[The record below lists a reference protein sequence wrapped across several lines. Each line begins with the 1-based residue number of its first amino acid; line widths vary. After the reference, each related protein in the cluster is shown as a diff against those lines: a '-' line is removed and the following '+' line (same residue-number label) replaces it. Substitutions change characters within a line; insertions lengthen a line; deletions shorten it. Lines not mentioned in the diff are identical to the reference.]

1 MLSNLNSYQLNQ
13 GGKKYIL
20 TTSLIINSIR
30 VTCRDANGQ
39 IYNRDFTIEDLKT
52 LNTIFDMVKTPL
64 QALEY
69 IDKALKVQEVG
80 VEQQNGIIK
89 IIFFIKMNGINN
101 KVEIP
106 LGKVG
111 PEFLS
116 SVQKLLK
123 NGEFITLPF
132 HPKKLLG
139 EINSIKQSSNLN
151 NLGPI
156 TFDKN
161 DNKLLVELKSGSNAQ
176 IDTTQLLGQQSTT
189 SNINEYVSSIPTT
202 GITTTSEHKYI
213 PTTQVSTAKLN
224 EYNIP
229 TTQTTISNINGS
241 VPTNQ
246 ATTTTTTQLLTNYIP
261 SSSETQLS
269 SNFAP
274 AISTTKTP
282 ITNAPTFGSFSQPPQ
297 VQTQTR
303 IKSYDNAGDNATQ
316 LSFQELTPNNISQL
330 IPETTTSAAID
341 STTTNLG
348 GFVDTQ
354 TPITQYPTYDATTT
368 TQQVS
373 NLPKSTVT
381 STTQRKAYTLPTT
394 TIPNIT
400 TESPFPK
407 TTLPRI
413 QQSHT
418 NANAFDI
425 NKLLKNEPIYS
436 QNVPYGQTHTS
447 RAKSY
452 DSKTYNITPTV
463 RPSAPKTSY
472 GQLATGYGLL
482 SPQKTSNIQ
491 RGYLSPKAQR
501 INIPIE
507 KGFDFSTNVTSGV
520 PQYQTKTT
528 HITQTSELPQY
539 QTVSNLPGTV
549 QTLQVPTTSQDF
561 DYEQFISKSQ
571 AAQTQNENQFPGT
584 IQTLQIPTTTQEYL
598 NKSQAVQTQKDTTQI
613 SKPIQTL
620 QVPTTSQEFDYQQF
634 INKSQAAQTQ
644 NENQF
649 PGTVQTLQIPTTS
662 QDFDYQ
668 QLINKSQAAQTQKGT
683 TQVSRPI
690 QTSQIPTTSQDFDYQ
705 QLINKS
711 QAAQTQKGTAQVSRP
726 IQTSQIPTTSQGF
739 DYQQYL
745 NKSQAAQTQNENQF
759 PGTIQ
764 TLQAPTTSQDF
775 DYQQFINKSQAAQTQ
790 NDTTQVSKP
799 IQTSQIPTTS
809 QDFDYQQLINKSQA
823 AQTQKDTT
831 QVSRPIQTSQIPTTS
846 QGFDYQQFI
855 NKSQAAQTQNDAQV
869 SRPIQT
875 LNSLQQPKINE
886 LYKYQNVPRIPQNVE
901 NVQYTQETSSYSQ
914 VPQMPISHQI
924 SQIPN
929 ANINI
934 PSQRKLIIPIES
946 TAPDYKSPITLSLP
960 RTHEEQ
966 ENIREEPMEYNQ
978 EEYQQEPEPKYE
990 LNPVPSLPQISPL
1003 DLNRAQFVKSTQT
1016 INDLL
1021 NRGSQ
1026 ANLDDADNYD
1036 QFRTTSR
1043 TRRTQNQIFS
1053 NPPPQVIP
1061 QPQIMSPLQQSI
1073 VPNYND
1079 DRIKKL
1085 LDDTDSL
1092 KNKHHFL
1099 KDKLNELTGKINS
1112 YKNKI
1117 KAIEDEKKL
1126 SEVNALKAENEA
1138 IKQQIS
1144 QLSKMKD
1151 SSAEVQMF
1159 RDQLKEL
1166 DPLRQ
1171 KAYELELLKGRLDE
1185 INDLR
1190 EKVNELSGVKD
1201 QLGEIENLKLQ
1212 ISQISDMEEQL
1223 GELSTLRIQAADA
1236 ENLRRKIEQMET
1248 EKVQYEE
1255 EIKSL
1260 RNTQRLSDL
1269 RNTGVL
1275 SNMSNILS
1283 PGMESKHLLFE
1294 EKQQNQ
1300 YIKGDII
1307 HNMNELEMITRKI
1320 NKSNGKITLNLL
1332 YKATADSDK
1341 ASAFHER
1348 CDDANSTLV
1357 LIETDKGK
1365 RFGGFTTCNWRG
1377 ECIEKKDEEAF
1388 VFSLDKMMVYENI
1401 PGEDAIGCYPK
1412 FGPIFLGCQIRI
1424 YDNAFSRGGTTFE
1437 KGLNYNTE
1445 EDYELTGGDRTFG
1458 VKEIEV
1464 YEVIAQ

>member
-20 TTSLIINSIR
+20 TTSLVINSIR

-52 LNTIFDMVKTPL
+52 LSTIFDMIKTPL

-89 IIFFIKMNGINN
+89 IIFFNKTNGINS
-101 KVEIP
+101 KVEVP

-139 EINSIKQSSNLN
+139 EINSIKQSSTLN

-161 DNKLLVELKSGSNAQ
+161 DNKLLVELQ
-176 IDTTQLLGQQSTT
+176 GQQTT
-189 SNINEYVSSIPTT
+189 ASNINKFV
-202 GITTTSEHKYI
+202 TTSENKYI
-213 PTTQVSTAKLN
+213 PSTQVSTANIN
-224 EYNIP
+224 EYIP
-229 TTQTTISNINGS
+229 TTQTTLSNISGNI
-241 VPTNQ
+241 PTKQ
-246 ATTTTTTQLLTNYIP
+246 ATTTTTTTQIASNYIP
-261 SSSETQLS
+261 SGSEAQL

-282 ITNAPTFGSFSQPPQ
+282 ITNIGTFGSFSQPSQ
-297 VQTQTR
+297 IQTQTQTR
-303 IKSYDNAGDNATQ
+303 IETYDNAGGDSATQ
-316 LSFQELTPNNISQL
+316 LSFQELVPNNISQL

-341 STTTNLG
+341 STNNLG
-348 GFVDTQ
+348 GLEYTNTQ
-354 TPITQYPTYDATTT
+354 TAVSQYPTYGTTT

-373 NLPKSTVT
+373 NLPKTTIS

-394 TIPNIT
+394 NIPNF
-400 TESPFPK
+400 ESPFPK
-407 TTLPRI
+407 TTIPHI
-413 QQSHT
+413 QQSQT

-425 NKLLKNEPIYS
+425 NKLLKNEPLYS
-436 QNVPYGQTHTS
+436 QTIPGQTTS

-452 DSKTYNITPTV
+452 DSRTYNITPMV

-472 GQLATGYGLL
+472 ESLASGYGML
-482 SPQKTSNIQ
+482 SPQKTSTIQ
-491 RGYLSPKAQR
+491 KGYLSPKAQR

-507 KGFDFSTNVTSGV
+507 KGFDLTTNA
-520 PQYQTKTT
+520 
-528 HITQTSELPQY
+528 TSEVPQY
-539 QTVSNLPGTV
+539 QTVSNIP
-549 QTLQVPTTSQDF
+549 
-561 DYEQFISKSQ
+561 
-571 AAQTQNENQFPGT
+571 QN
-584 IQTLQIPTTTQEYL
+584 
-598 NKSQAVQTQKDTTQI
+598 
-613 SKPIQTL
+613 
-620 QVPTTSQEFDYQQF
+620 
-634 INKSQAAQTQ
+634 
-644 NENQF
+644 
-649 PGTVQTLQIPTTS
+649 
-662 QDFDYQ
+662 
-668 QLINKSQAAQTQKGT
+668 
-683 TQVSRPI
+683 I

-705 QLINKS
+705 QYINKS
-711 QAAQTQKGTAQVSRP
+711 QAV
-726 IQTSQIPTTSQGF
+726 
-739 DYQQYL
+739 
-745 NKSQAAQTQNENQF
+745 QTQNENQF

-764 TLQAPTTSQDF
+764 TLQMPSTSPEF
-775 DYQQFINKSQAAQTQ
+775 DYQQYINKSQAVQTQ
-790 NDTTQVSKP
+790 N
-799 IQTSQIPTTS
+799 
-809 QDFDYQQLINKSQA
+809 
-823 AQTQKDTT
+823 DTT
-831 QVSRPIQTSQIPTTS
+831 QVSRPIQTV
-846 QGFDYQQFI
+846 D
-855 NKSQAAQTQNDAQV
+855 
-869 SRPIQT
+869 
-875 LNSLQQPKINE
+875 SLQQPKINE
-886 LYKYQNVPRIPQNVE
+886 LYQYRNVPRIPQNVDK
-901 NVQYTQETSSYSQ
+901 VQFTQETSYSQ
-914 VPQMPISHQI
+914 VPQIPISHQI
-924 SQIPN
+924 SQIPD

-934 PSQRKLIIPIES
+934 PSQRKLIIPIKS
-946 TAPDYKSPITLSLP
+946 TVPDYNSPITLSLP
-960 RTHEEQ
+960 RTHDEQ
-966 ENIREEPMEYNQ
+966 ENIREEQMEYNQ
-978 EEYQQEPEPKYE
+978 DEYQQEQEPRYE
-990 LNPVPSLPQISPL
+990 LNPVPSLPQMSPL
-1003 DLNRAQFVKSTQT
+1003 DLNKVQFVKSTQT
-1016 INDLL
+1016 INELL
-1021 NRGSQ
+1021 NRASQ
-1026 ANLDDADNYD
+1026 ANLDEADNYE
-1036 QFRTTSR
+1036 QFRTT

-1053 NPPPQVIP
+1053 NP
-1061 QPQIMSPLQQSI
+1061 QPQIMSPLQQSM
-1073 VPNYND
+1073 VTNYND

-1112 YKNKI
+1112 YKYKI

-1126 SEVNALKAENEA
+1126 SEVNALKAENEV

-1144 QLSKMKD
+1144 ELSKLKD
-1151 SSAEVQMF
+1151 SSAEVKML

-1171 KAYELELLKGRLDE
+1171 KAYELELLKGRLNE

-1190 EKVNELSGVKD
+1190 DKVNELSGVKD

-1212 ISQISDMEEQL
+1212 ISQMSDMEEQL

-1248 EKVQYEE
+1248 ERVQYEE

-1269 RNTGVL
+1269 RNTGL
-1275 SNMSNILS
+1275 RSNISNILS
-1283 PGMESKHLLFE
+1283 PGMESKHLFFE
-1294 EKQQNQ
+1294 EKQQSQ

-1357 LIETDKGK
+1357 LVETDKGK
-1365 RFGGFTTCNWRG
+1365 RFGGFTACSWRG

-1424 YDNAFSRGGTTFE
+1424 YDNAFSKGGTTFE

>member
-52 LNTIFDMVKTPL
+52 LSTIFDMIKTPL

-89 IIFFIKMNGINN
+89 IIFFNKTNGINS

-139 EINSIKQSSNLN
+139 EINSIKQSSTLN

-161 DNKLLVELKSGSNAQ
+161 DNKLLVELQ
-176 IDTTQLLGQQSTT
+176 GQQTTASNINKFVTT
-189 SNINEYVSSIPTT
+189 SENKYIPSTQVNTANINEY
-202 GITTTSEHKYI
+202 
-213 PTTQVSTAKLN
+213 
-224 EYNIP
+224 IP
-229 TTQTTISNINGS
+229 TTQTTISNISGNI
-241 VPTNQ
+241 PTKQ
-246 ATTTTTTQLLTNYIP
+246 ATTTTTTTQIASNYIP
-261 SSSETQLS
+261 SGSEAQLI
-269 SNFAP
+269 NFAP

-282 ITNAPTFGSFSQPPQ
+282 ITNIGTFDSFSQPSQ
-297 VQTQTR
+297 IQTQTQTR
-303 IKSYDNAGDNATQ
+303 IETYDNAGGDSATQ
-316 LSFQELTPNNISQL
+316 LSFQELVPNNISQL

-341 STTTNLG
+341 STNNLG
-348 GFVDTQ
+348 GLEYTNTQ
-354 TPITQYPTYDATTT
+354 TAVSQYPTYGTTT

-373 NLPKSTVT
+373 NLPKTTIS

-394 TIPNIT
+394 NIPNF
-400 TESPFPK
+400 ESPFPK
-407 TTLPRI
+407 TTIPHI
-413 QQSHT
+413 QQSQT

-425 NKLLKNEPIYS
+425 NKLLKNEPLYS
-436 QNVPYGQTHTS
+436 QTIPGQTTS

-452 DSKTYNITPTV
+452 DSRTYNITPMV

-472 GQLATGYGLL
+472 ESLASGYGML
-482 SPQKTSNIQ
+482 SPQKTSTIQ
-491 RGYLSPKAQR
+491 KGYLSPKAQR

-507 KGFDFSTNVTSGV
+507 KGFDLTTNVTSEV
-520 PQYQTKTT
+520 
-528 HITQTSELPQY
+528 PQY
-539 QTVSNLPGTV
+539 QTVSNIPQNI
-549 QTLQVPTTSQDF
+549 QTSQIPTTSQDF
-561 DYEQFISKSQ
+561 DYQQYITNSQ
-571 AAQTQNENQFPGT
+571 ETQTQNENQFPGT
-584 IQTLQIPTTTQEYL
+584 IQTLQIPTTTTQEYI
-598 NKSQAVQTQKDTTQI
+598 NKSQAVQTQNDAQI
-613 SKPIQTL
+613 A
-620 QVPTTSQEFDYQQF
+620 TS
-634 INKSQAAQTQ
+634 
-644 NENQF
+644 
-649 PGTVQTLQIPTTS
+649 
-662 QDFDYQ
+662 
-668 QLINKSQAAQTQKGT
+668 
-683 TQVSRPI
+683 I
-690 QTSQIPTTSQDFDYQ
+690 QTSQIPTTSPEFDYQ
-705 QLINKS
+705 QYINKS
-711 QAAQTQKGTAQVSRP
+711 QAV
-726 IQTSQIPTTSQGF
+726 
-739 DYQQYL
+739 
-745 NKSQAAQTQNENQF
+745 QTQNENQF

-764 TLQAPTTSQDF
+764 TLQMPSTSPEF
-775 DYQQFINKSQAAQTQ
+775 DYQQYINKSQAVQTQ
-790 NDTTQVSKP
+790 N
-799 IQTSQIPTTS
+799 
-809 QDFDYQQLINKSQA
+809 
-823 AQTQKDTT
+823 DTT
-831 QVSRPIQTSQIPTTS
+831 QVSRPIQTV
-846 QGFDYQQFI
+846 D
-855 NKSQAAQTQNDAQV
+855 
-869 SRPIQT
+869 
-875 LNSLQQPKINE
+875 SLQQPKINE
-886 LYKYQNVPRIPQNVE
+886 LYQYRNVPRIPQNVDK
-901 NVQYTQETSSYSQ
+901 VQFTQETSYSQ
-914 VPQMPISHQI
+914 VPQLPISHQI
-924 SQIPN
+924 SQIPD

-934 PSQRKLIIPIES
+934 PSQRKLIIPIKS
-946 TAPDYKSPITLSLP
+946 TVPDYNSPITLSLP
-960 RTHEEQ
+960 RTHDEQ
-966 ENIREEPMEYNQ
+966 ENIREEQIKYNQ
-978 EEYQQEPEPKYE
+978 DEYQQEQEPRYE
-990 LNPVPSLPQISPL
+990 LNPVPSLPQMSPL
-1003 DLNRAQFVKSTQT
+1003 DLNKVQFVKSTQT
-1016 INDLL
+1016 INELL
-1021 NRGSQ
+1021 NRASQ
-1026 ANLDDADNYD
+1026 ANLDEADNYE
-1036 QFRTTSR
+1036 QFRTT

-1053 NPPPQVIP
+1053 NP
-1061 QPQIMSPLQQSI
+1061 QPQIMSPLQQSM
-1073 VPNYND
+1073 VTNYND

-1112 YKNKI
+1112 YKYKI

-1126 SEVNALKAENEA
+1126 SEVNALKAENEV

-1144 QLSKMKD
+1144 ELSKLKD
-1151 SSAEVQMF
+1151 SSAEVKML

-1171 KAYELELLKGRLDE
+1171 KAYELELLKGRLNE

-1190 EKVNELSGVKD
+1190 DKVNELSGVKD

-1212 ISQISDMEEQL
+1212 ISQMSDMEEQL

-1248 EKVQYEE
+1248 ERVQYEE

-1269 RNTGVL
+1269 RNTGL
-1275 SNMSNILS
+1275 RSNISNILS
-1283 PGMESKHLLFE
+1283 PGMESKHLFFE
-1294 EKQQNQ
+1294 EKQQSQ

-1357 LIETDKGK
+1357 LVETDKGK
-1365 RFGGFTTCNWRG
+1365 RFGGFTACSWRG

-1424 YDNAFSRGGTTFE
+1424 YDNAFSKGGTTFE

>member
-20 TTSLIINSIR
+20 TTSLVINSIR

-52 LNTIFDMVKTPL
+52 LSTIFDMIKTPL

-89 IIFFIKMNGINN
+89 IIFFNKTNGINS

-139 EINSIKQSSNLN
+139 EINSIKQSSTLN

-161 DNKLLVELKSGSNAQ
+161 DNKLLVELQ
-176 IDTTQLLGQQSTT
+176 GQQTT
-189 SNINEYVSSIPTT
+189 AGNINKFV
-202 GITTTSEHKYI
+202 TTSENKYI
-213 PTTQVSTAKLN
+213 PSTQVSTANIN
-224 EYNIP
+224 EYIP
-229 TTQTTISNINGS
+229 TTQTTISNISGNI
-241 VPTNQ
+241 PTKQ
-246 ATTTTTTQLLTNYIP
+246 ATTTTTTTQIASNYIP
-261 SSSETQLS
+261 SSSEAQL

-282 ITNAPTFGSFSQPPQ
+282 ITNIGTFDSFSQPSQ
-297 VQTQTR
+297 IQTQTQTR
-303 IKSYDNAGDNATQ
+303 IETYDNAGGDSATQ
-316 LSFQELTPNNISQL
+316 LSFQELVPNNISQL

-341 STTTNLG
+341 STNNLG
-348 GFVDTQ
+348 GLEYTNTQ
-354 TPITQYPTYDATTT
+354 TAVSQYPTYGTTT

-373 NLPKSTVT
+373 NLPKTTIS

-394 TIPNIT
+394 NIPNF
-400 TESPFPK
+400 ESPFPK
-407 TTLPRI
+407 TTIPRI
-413 QQSHT
+413 QQSQT

-425 NKLLKNEPIYS
+425 NKLLKNEPLYS
-436 QNVPYGQTHTS
+436 QTIPGQTTS

-452 DSKTYNITPTV
+452 DSRTYNITPMV

-472 GQLATGYGLL
+472 ESLASGYGML
-482 SPQKTSNIQ
+482 SPQKTSTIQ
-491 RGYLSPKAQR
+491 KGYLSPKAQR

-507 KGFDFSTNVTSGV
+507 KGFDLTTNA
-520 PQYQTKTT
+520 
-528 HITQTSELPQY
+528 TSEVPQY
-539 QTVSNLPGTV
+539 QTVSNIPQNI
-549 QTLQVPTTSQDF
+549 QTSQIPTTSQDF
-561 DYEQFISKSQ
+561 DYQQYITNSQ
-571 AAQTQNENQFPGT
+571 ETQTQNENQFPGT
-584 IQTLQIPTTTQEYL
+584 IQTLQIPTTTTQEYI
-598 NKSQAVQTQKDTTQI
+598 NKSQAVQTQNDAQI
-613 SKPIQTL
+613 A
-620 QVPTTSQEFDYQQF
+620 TS
-634 INKSQAAQTQ
+634 
-644 NENQF
+644 
-649 PGTVQTLQIPTTS
+649 
-662 QDFDYQ
+662 
-668 QLINKSQAAQTQKGT
+668 
-683 TQVSRPI
+683 I
-690 QTSQIPTTSQDFDYQ
+690 QTSQIPTTSPEFDYQ
-705 QLINKS
+705 QYINKS
-711 QAAQTQKGTAQVSRP
+711 QAV
-726 IQTSQIPTTSQGF
+726 
-739 DYQQYL
+739 
-745 NKSQAAQTQNENQF
+745 QTQNENQF

-764 TLQAPTTSQDF
+764 TLQMPSTSPEF
-775 DYQQFINKSQAAQTQ
+775 DYQQYINKSQAVQTQ
-790 NDTTQVSKP
+790 N
-799 IQTSQIPTTS
+799 
-809 QDFDYQQLINKSQA
+809 
-823 AQTQKDTT
+823 DTT
-831 QVSRPIQTSQIPTTS
+831 QVSRPIQTV
-846 QGFDYQQFI
+846 D
-855 NKSQAAQTQNDAQV
+855 
-869 SRPIQT
+869 
-875 LNSLQQPKINE
+875 SLQQPKINE
-886 LYKYQNVPRIPQNVE
+886 LYQYRNVPRIPQNVDK
-901 NVQYTQETSSYSQ
+901 VQFTQETSYSQ
-914 VPQMPISHQI
+914 VPQLPISHQI
-924 SQIPN
+924 SQIPD

-934 PSQRKLIIPIES
+934 PSQRKLIIPIKS
-946 TAPDYKSPITLSLP
+946 TVPDYNSPITLSLP
-960 RTHEEQ
+960 RTHDEQ
-966 ENIREEPMEYNQ
+966 ENIREEQMEYNQ
-978 EEYQQEPEPKYE
+978 DEYQQEQEPRYE
-990 LNPVPSLPQISPL
+990 LNPVPSLPQMSPL
-1003 DLNRAQFVKSTQT
+1003 DLNKVQFVKSTQT
-1016 INDLL
+1016 INELL
-1021 NRGSQ
+1021 NRASQ
-1026 ANLDDADNYD
+1026 ANLDEADNYE
-1036 QFRTTSR
+1036 QFRTT

-1053 NPPPQVIP
+1053 NP
-1061 QPQIMSPLQQSI
+1061 QPQIMSPLQQSM
-1073 VPNYND
+1073 VTNYND

-1112 YKNKI
+1112 YKYKI

-1126 SEVNALKAENEA
+1126 SEVNALKAENEV

-1144 QLSKMKD
+1144 ELSKLKD
-1151 SSAEVQMF
+1151 SSAEVKML

-1171 KAYELELLKGRLDE
+1171 KAYELELLKGRLNE

-1190 EKVNELSGVKD
+1190 DKVNELSGVKD

-1212 ISQISDMEEQL
+1212 ISQMSDMEEQL

-1248 EKVQYEE
+1248 ERVQYEE

-1269 RNTGVL
+1269 RNTGL
-1275 SNMSNILS
+1275 RSNISNILS
-1283 PGMESKHLLFE
+1283 PGMESKHLFFE
-1294 EKQQNQ
+1294 EKQQSQ

-1357 LIETDKGK
+1357 LVETDKGK
-1365 RFGGFTTCNWRG
+1365 RFGGFTACSWRG

-1388 VFSLDKMMVYENI
+1388 VFSLDKMMMYENI

-1424 YDNAFSRGGTTFE
+1424 YDNAFSKGGTTFE

>member
-20 TTSLIINSIR
+20 TTSLVINSIR

-52 LNTIFDMVKTPL
+52 LSTIFDMIKTPL

-80 VEQQNGIIK
+80 VEQQNGI
-89 IIFFIKMNGINN
+89 NS

-139 EINSIKQSSNLN
+139 EINSIKQSSTLN

-161 DNKLLVELKSGSNAQ
+161 DNKLLVELQ
-176 IDTTQLLGQQSTT
+176 GQQTTASNINKFVTT
-189 SNINEYVSSIPTT
+189 SENKYIPSTQVNTANINEY
-202 GITTTSEHKYI
+202 
-213 PTTQVSTAKLN
+213 
-224 EYNIP
+224 IP
-229 TTQTTISNINGS
+229 TTQTTISNISGNI
-241 VPTNQ
+241 PTKQ
-246 ATTTTTTQLLTNYIP
+246 ATTTTTTQIASNYIP
-261 SSSETQLS
+261 SGSETQL

-282 ITNAPTFGSFSQPPQ
+282 ITNIGTFDSFSQPSQ
-297 VQTQTR
+297 IQTQTQTR
-303 IKSYDNAGDNATQ
+303 IETYDNAGGDSATQ
-316 LSFQELTPNNISQL
+316 LSFQELVPNNISQL

-341 STTTNLG
+341 STNNLG
-348 GFVDTQ
+348 GLEYTNTQ
-354 TPITQYPTYDATTT
+354 TAVSQYPTYGTTT

-373 NLPKSTVT
+373 NLPKTTIS

-394 TIPNIT
+394 NIPNF
-400 TESPFPK
+400 ESPFPK
-407 TTLPRI
+407 TTIPRI
-413 QQSHT
+413 QQSQT

-425 NKLLKNEPIYS
+425 NKLLKNEPLYS
-436 QNVPYGQTHTS
+436 QTIPGQTTS

-452 DSKTYNITPTV
+452 DSRTYNITPMV

-472 GQLATGYGLL
+472 ESLASGYGML
-482 SPQKTSNIQ
+482 SPQKTSTIQ
-491 RGYLSPKAQR
+491 KGYLSPKAQR

-507 KGFDFSTNVTSGV
+507 KGFDLTTNA
-520 PQYQTKTT
+520 
-528 HITQTSELPQY
+528 TSEVPQY
-539 QTVSNLPGTV
+539 QTVSNIPQNI
-549 QTLQVPTTSQDF
+549 QTSQIPTTSQDF
-561 DYEQFISKSQ
+561 DYQQYITNSQ
-571 AAQTQNENQFPGT
+571 ETQTQNENQFPGT
-584 IQTLQIPTTTQEYL
+584 IQTLQIPTTTTQEYI
-598 NKSQAVQTQKDTTQI
+598 NKSQAVQTQNDAQI
-613 SKPIQTL
+613 A
-620 QVPTTSQEFDYQQF
+620 TS
-634 INKSQAAQTQ
+634 
-644 NENQF
+644 
-649 PGTVQTLQIPTTS
+649 
-662 QDFDYQ
+662 
-668 QLINKSQAAQTQKGT
+668 
-683 TQVSRPI
+683 I
-690 QTSQIPTTSQDFDYQ
+690 QTSQIPTTSPEFDYQ
-705 QLINKS
+705 QYINKS
-711 QAAQTQKGTAQVSRP
+711 QAV
-726 IQTSQIPTTSQGF
+726 
-739 DYQQYL
+739 
-745 NKSQAAQTQNENQF
+745 QTQNENQF

-764 TLQAPTTSQDF
+764 TLQMPSTSPEF
-775 DYQQFINKSQAAQTQ
+775 DYQQYINKSQAVQTQ
-790 NDTTQVSKP
+790 N
-799 IQTSQIPTTS
+799 
-809 QDFDYQQLINKSQA
+809 
-823 AQTQKDTT
+823 DTT
-831 QVSRPIQTSQIPTTS
+831 QVSRPIQTV
-846 QGFDYQQFI
+846 D
-855 NKSQAAQTQNDAQV
+855 
-869 SRPIQT
+869 
-875 LNSLQQPKINE
+875 SLQQPKINE
-886 LYKYQNVPRIPQNVE
+886 LYQYRNVPRIPQNVDK
-901 NVQYTQETSSYSQ
+901 VQFTQETSYSQ
-914 VPQMPISHQI
+914 VPQLPISHQI
-924 SQIPN
+924 SQIPD

-934 PSQRKLIIPIES
+934 PSQRKLIIPIKS
-946 TAPDYKSPITLSLP
+946 TVPDYNSPITLSLP
-960 RTHEEQ
+960 RTHDEQ
-966 ENIREEPMEYNQ
+966 ENIREEQMEYNQ
-978 EEYQQEPEPKYE
+978 DEYQQEQEPRYE
-990 LNPVPSLPQISPL
+990 LNPVPSLPQMSPL
-1003 DLNRAQFVKSTQT
+1003 DLNKVQFVKSTQT
-1016 INDLL
+1016 INELL
-1021 NRGSQ
+1021 NRASQ
-1026 ANLDDADNYD
+1026 ANLDEADNYE
-1036 QFRTTSR
+1036 QFRTT

-1053 NPPPQVIP
+1053 NP
-1061 QPQIMSPLQQSI
+1061 QPQIMSPLQQSM
-1073 VPNYND
+1073 VTNYND

-1112 YKNKI
+1112 YKYKI

-1126 SEVNALKAENEA
+1126 SEVNALKAENEV

-1144 QLSKMKD
+1144 ELSKLKD
-1151 SSAEVQMF
+1151 SSAEVKML

-1171 KAYELELLKGRLDE
+1171 KAYELELLKGRLNE

-1190 EKVNELSGVKD
+1190 DKVNELSGVKD

-1212 ISQISDMEEQL
+1212 ISQMSDMEEQL

-1248 EKVQYEE
+1248 ERVQYEE

-1269 RNTGVL
+1269 RNTGL
-1275 SNMSNILS
+1275 RSNISNILS
-1283 PGMESKHLLFE
+1283 PGMESKHLFFE
-1294 EKQQNQ
+1294 EKQQSQ

-1357 LIETDKGK
+1357 LVETDKGK
-1365 RFGGFTTCNWRG
+1365 RFGGFTACSWRG

-1424 YDNAFSRGGTTFE
+1424 YDNAFSKGGTTFE

>member
-20 TTSLIINSIR
+20 TTSLVINSIR

-52 LNTIFDMVKTPL
+52 LSTIFDMIKTPL

-89 IIFFIKMNGINN
+89 IIFFNKTNGINS
-101 KVEIP
+101 KVEVP

-139 EINSIKQSSNLN
+139 EINSIKQSSTLN

-161 DNKLLVELKSGSNAQ
+161 DNKLLVELQ
-176 IDTTQLLGQQSTT
+176 GQQTTASNINKFVTT
-189 SNINEYVSSIPTT
+189 SENKYIPSTQVNTANINEY
-202 GITTTSEHKYI
+202 
-213 PTTQVSTAKLN
+213 
-224 EYNIP
+224 IP
-229 TTQTTISNINGS
+229 TTQTTISNISGNI
-241 VPTNQ
+241 PTKQ
-246 ATTTTTTQLLTNYIP
+246 ATTTTTTQIASNYIP
-261 SSSETQLS
+261 SSSEAQL

-282 ITNAPTFGSFSQPPQ
+282 ITNIGTFDSFSQPSQ
-297 VQTQTR
+297 IQTQTQTR
-303 IKSYDNAGDNATQ
+303 IETYDNAGGDSATQ
-316 LSFQELTPNNISQL
+316 LSFQELVPNNISQL

-341 STTTNLG
+341 STNNLG
-348 GFVDTQ
+348 GLEYTNTQ
-354 TPITQYPTYDATTT
+354 TAVSQYPTYGTTT

-373 NLPKSTVT
+373 NLPKTTIS

-394 TIPNIT
+394 NIPNIT
-400 TESPFPK
+400 SESPFPK
-407 TTLPRI
+407 TTIPRI
-413 QQSHT
+413 QQSQT

-425 NKLLKNEPIYS
+425 NKLLKNEPLYS
-436 QNVPYGQTHTS
+436 QTIPGQTTS

-452 DSKTYNITPTV
+452 DSRTYNITPMV

-472 GQLATGYGLL
+472 ESLASGYGML
-482 SPQKTSNIQ
+482 SPQKTSTIQ
-491 RGYLSPKAQR
+491 KGYLSPKAQR

-507 KGFDFSTNVTSGV
+507 KGFDLTTNVTSEV
-520 PQYQTKTT
+520 
-528 HITQTSELPQY
+528 PQY
-539 QTVSNLPGTV
+539 QTVSNIPQNI
-549 QTLQVPTTSQDF
+549 QTSQIPTTSQDF
-561 DYEQFISKSQ
+561 DYQQYITNSQ
-571 AAQTQNENQFPGT
+571 ETQTQNENQFPGT
-584 IQTLQIPTTTQEYL
+584 IQTLQIPTTTTQEYI
-598 NKSQAVQTQKDTTQI
+598 NKSQAV
-613 SKPIQTL
+613 
-620 QVPTTSQEFDYQQF
+620 
-634 INKSQAAQTQ
+634 
-644 NENQF
+644 
-649 PGTVQTLQIPTTS
+649 
-662 QDFDYQ
+662 
-668 QLINKSQAAQTQKGT
+668 
-683 TQVSRPI
+683 
-690 QTSQIPTTSQDFDYQ
+690 
-705 QLINKS
+705 
-711 QAAQTQKGTAQVSRP
+711 
-726 IQTSQIPTTSQGF
+726 
-739 DYQQYL
+739 
-745 NKSQAAQTQNENQF
+745 QTQNENQF

-764 TLQAPTTSQDF
+764 TLQMPSTSPEF
-775 DYQQFINKSQAAQTQ
+775 DYQQYINKSQAVQTQ
-790 NDTTQVSKP
+790 N
-799 IQTSQIPTTS
+799 
-809 QDFDYQQLINKSQA
+809 
-823 AQTQKDTT
+823 DTT
-831 QVSRPIQTSQIPTTS
+831 QVSRPIQTV
-846 QGFDYQQFI
+846 D
-855 NKSQAAQTQNDAQV
+855 
-869 SRPIQT
+869 
-875 LNSLQQPKINE
+875 SLQQPKINE
-886 LYKYQNVPRIPQNVE
+886 LYQYRNVPRIPQNVDK
-901 NVQYTQETSSYSQ
+901 VQFTQETSYSQ
-914 VPQMPISHQI
+914 VPQLPISHQI
-924 SQIPN
+924 SQIPD

-934 PSQRKLIIPIES
+934 PSQRKLIIPIKS
-946 TAPDYKSPITLSLP
+946 TVPDYNSPITLSLP
-960 RTHEEQ
+960 RTHDEQ
-966 ENIREEPMEYNQ
+966 ENIREEQMEYNQ
-978 EEYQQEPEPKYE
+978 DEYQQEQEPRYE
-990 LNPVPSLPQISPL
+990 LNPVPSLPQMSPL
-1003 DLNRAQFVKSTQT
+1003 DLNKVQFVKSTQT
-1016 INDLL
+1016 INELL
-1021 NRGSQ
+1021 NRASQ
-1026 ANLDDADNYD
+1026 ANLDEADNYE
-1036 QFRTTSR
+1036 QFRTT

-1053 NPPPQVIP
+1053 NP
-1061 QPQIMSPLQQSI
+1061 QPQIMSPLQQSM
-1073 VPNYND
+1073 VTNYND

-1112 YKNKI
+1112 YKYKI

-1126 SEVNALKAENEA
+1126 SEVNALKAENEV

-1144 QLSKMKD
+1144 ELSKLKD
-1151 SSAEVQMF
+1151 SSAEVKML

-1171 KAYELELLKGRLDE
+1171 KAYELELLKGRLNE

-1190 EKVNELSGVKD
+1190 DKVNELSGVKD

-1212 ISQISDMEEQL
+1212 ISQMSDMEEQL

-1248 EKVQYEE
+1248 ERVQYEE

-1269 RNTGVL
+1269 RNTGL
-1275 SNMSNILS
+1275 RSNISNILS
-1283 PGMESKHLLFE
+1283 PGMESKHLFFE
-1294 EKQQNQ
+1294 EKQQSQ

-1357 LIETDKGK
+1357 LVETDKGK
-1365 RFGGFTTCNWRG
+1365 RFGGFTACSWRG

-1424 YDNAFSRGGTTFE
+1424 YDNAFSKGGTTFE

>member
-20 TTSLIINSIR
+20 TTSLVINSIR

-52 LNTIFDMVKTPL
+52 LSTIFDMIKTPL

-89 IIFFIKMNGINN
+89 IIFFNKTNGINS
-101 KVEIP
+101 KVEVP

-139 EINSIKQSSNLN
+139 EINSIKQSSTLN

-161 DNKLLVELKSGSNAQ
+161 DNKLLVELQ
-176 IDTTQLLGQQSTT
+176 GQQTTASNINKFVTT
-189 SNINEYVSSIPTT
+189 SENKYIPSTQVNTANINEY
-202 GITTTSEHKYI
+202 
-213 PTTQVSTAKLN
+213 
-224 EYNIP
+224 IP
-229 TTQTTISNINGS
+229 TTQTTISNISGNI
-241 VPTNQ
+241 PTKQ
-246 ATTTTTTQLLTNYIP
+246 ATTTTTTQIASNYIP
-261 SSSETQLS
+261 SSSEAQL

-282 ITNAPTFGSFSQPPQ
+282 ITNIGTFDSFSQPSQ
-297 VQTQTR
+297 IQTQTQTR
-303 IKSYDNAGDNATQ
+303 IETYDNAGGDSATQ
-316 LSFQELTPNNISQL
+316 LSFQELVPNNISQL

-341 STTTNLG
+341 STNNLG
-348 GFVDTQ
+348 GLEYTNTQ
-354 TPITQYPTYDATTT
+354 TAVSQYPTYGTTT

-373 NLPKSTVT
+373 NLPKTTIS

-394 TIPNIT
+394 NIPNIT
-400 TESPFPK
+400 SESPFPK
-407 TTLPRI
+407 TTIPRI
-413 QQSHT
+413 QQSQT

-425 NKLLKNEPIYS
+425 NKLLKNEPLYS
-436 QNVPYGQTHTS
+436 QTIPGQTTS

-452 DSKTYNITPTV
+452 DSRTYNITPMV

-472 GQLATGYGLL
+472 ESLASGYGML
-482 SPQKTSNIQ
+482 SPQKTSTIQ
-491 RGYLSPKAQR
+491 KGYLSPKAQR

-507 KGFDFSTNVTSGV
+507 KGFDLTTNVTSEV
-520 PQYQTKTT
+520 
-528 HITQTSELPQY
+528 PQY
-539 QTVSNLPGTV
+539 QTVSNIPQNI
-549 QTLQVPTTSQDF
+549 QTSQIPTTSQDF
-561 DYEQFISKSQ
+561 DYQQYITNSQ
-571 AAQTQNENQFPGT
+571 ETQTQNENQFPGT
-584 IQTLQIPTTTQEYL
+584 IQTLQIPTTTTQEYI
-598 NKSQAVQTQKDTTQI
+598 NKSQAVQTQNDAQI
-613 SKPIQTL
+613 A
-620 QVPTTSQEFDYQQF
+620 TS
-634 INKSQAAQTQ
+634 
-644 NENQF
+644 
-649 PGTVQTLQIPTTS
+649 
-662 QDFDYQ
+662 
-668 QLINKSQAAQTQKGT
+668 
-683 TQVSRPI
+683 I
-690 QTSQIPTTSQDFDYQ
+690 QTSQIPTTSPEFDYQ
-705 QLINKS
+705 QYINKS
-711 QAAQTQKGTAQVSRP
+711 QAV
-726 IQTSQIPTTSQGF
+726 
-739 DYQQYL
+739 
-745 NKSQAAQTQNENQF
+745 QTQNENQF

-764 TLQAPTTSQDF
+764 TLQMPSTSPEF
-775 DYQQFINKSQAAQTQ
+775 DYQQYINKSQAVQTQ
-790 NDTTQVSKP
+790 N
-799 IQTSQIPTTS
+799 
-809 QDFDYQQLINKSQA
+809 
-823 AQTQKDTT
+823 DTT
-831 QVSRPIQTSQIPTTS
+831 QVSRPIQTV
-846 QGFDYQQFI
+846 D
-855 NKSQAAQTQNDAQV
+855 
-869 SRPIQT
+869 
-875 LNSLQQPKINE
+875 SLQQPKINE
-886 LYKYQNVPRIPQNVE
+886 LYQYRNVPRIPQNVDK
-901 NVQYTQETSSYSQ
+901 VQFTQETSYSQ
-914 VPQMPISHQI
+914 VPQLPISHQI
-924 SQIPN
+924 SQIPD

-934 PSQRKLIIPIES
+934 PSQRKLIIPIKS
-946 TAPDYKSPITLSLP
+946 TVPDYNSPITLSLP
-960 RTHEEQ
+960 RTHDEQ
-966 ENIREEPMEYNQ
+966 ENIREEQMEYNQ
-978 EEYQQEPEPKYE
+978 DEYQQEQEPRYE
-990 LNPVPSLPQISPL
+990 LNPVPSLPQMSPL
-1003 DLNRAQFVKSTQT
+1003 DLNKVQFVKSTQT
-1016 INDLL
+1016 INELL
-1021 NRGSQ
+1021 NRASQ
-1026 ANLDDADNYD
+1026 ANLDEADNYE
-1036 QFRTTSR
+1036 QFRTT

-1053 NPPPQVIP
+1053 NP
-1061 QPQIMSPLQQSI
+1061 QPQIMSPLQQSM
-1073 VPNYND
+1073 VTNYND

-1112 YKNKI
+1112 YKYKI

-1126 SEVNALKAENEA
+1126 SEVNALKAENEV

-1144 QLSKMKD
+1144 ELSKLKD
-1151 SSAEVQMF
+1151 SSAEVKML

-1171 KAYELELLKGRLDE
+1171 KAYELELLKGRLNE

-1190 EKVNELSGVKD
+1190 DKVNELSGVKD

-1212 ISQISDMEEQL
+1212 ISQMSDMEEQL

-1248 EKVQYEE
+1248 ERVQYEE

-1269 RNTGVL
+1269 RNTGL
-1275 SNMSNILS
+1275 RSNISNILS
-1283 PGMESKHLLFE
+1283 PGMESKHLFFE
-1294 EKQQNQ
+1294 EKQQSQ

-1357 LIETDKGK
+1357 LVETDKGK
-1365 RFGGFTTCNWRG
+1365 RFGGFTACSWRG

-1424 YDNAFSRGGTTFE
+1424 YDNAFSKGGTTFE

>member
-20 TTSLIINSIR
+20 TTSLVINSIR

-52 LNTIFDMVKTPL
+52 LSTIFDMIKTPL

-89 IIFFIKMNGINN
+89 IIFFNKTNGINS
-101 KVEIP
+101 KVEVP

-139 EINSIKQSSNLN
+139 EINSIKQGSTLN
-151 NLGPI
+151 NLGSI

-161 DNKLLVELKSGSNAQ
+161 DNKLLVELQ
-176 IDTTQLLGQQSTT
+176 GQQTTASNINKFVTT
-189 SNINEYVSSIPTT
+189 SENKYIPSTQVNTANINEY
-202 GITTTSEHKYI
+202 
-213 PTTQVSTAKLN
+213 
-224 EYNIP
+224 IP
-229 TTQTTISNINGS
+229 TTQTTISNISGNI
-241 VPTNQ
+241 PTKQ
-246 ATTTTTTQLLTNYIP
+246 ATTTTTTTQIVSNYIP
-261 SSSETQLS
+261 SSSEAQL

-274 AISTTKTP
+274 AISTTKAP
-282 ITNAPTFGSFSQPPQ
+282 ITNIGTFDSFSQPSQ
-297 VQTQTR
+297 IQTQTQTR
-303 IKSYDNAGDNATQ
+303 IETYDNAGGDSATQ
-316 LSFQELTPNNISQL
+316 LSFQELVPNNISQL

-341 STTTNLG
+341 STNNLG
-348 GFVDTQ
+348 GLEYTNTQ
-354 TPITQYPTYDATTT
+354 TAVSQYPTYGTTT

-373 NLPKSTVT
+373 NLPKTTIS

-394 TIPNIT
+394 NIPNF
-400 TESPFPK
+400 ESPFPK
-407 TTLPRI
+407 TTIPHI
-413 QQSHT
+413 QQSQT

-425 NKLLKNEPIYS
+425 NKLLKNEPLYS
-436 QNVPYGQTHTS
+436 QTIPGQTTS

-452 DSKTYNITPTV
+452 DSRTYNITPMV

-472 GQLATGYGLL
+472 ESLASGYGML
-482 SPQKTSNIQ
+482 SPQKTSTIQ
-491 RGYLSPKAQR
+491 KGYLSPKAQR

-507 KGFDFSTNVTSGV
+507 KGFDLTTNVTSEV
-520 PQYQTKTT
+520 
-528 HITQTSELPQY
+528 PQY
-539 QTVSNLPGTV
+539 QTVSNIPQNI
-549 QTLQVPTTSQDF
+549 QTSQIPTTSQDF
-561 DYEQFISKSQ
+561 DYQQYITNSQ
-571 AAQTQNENQFPGT
+571 ETQTQNENQFPGT
-584 IQTLQIPTTTQEYL
+584 IQTLQIPTTTTQEYI
-598 NKSQAVQTQKDTTQI
+598 NKSQAVQTQNDAQI
-613 SKPIQTL
+613 A
-620 QVPTTSQEFDYQQF
+620 TS
-634 INKSQAAQTQ
+634 
-644 NENQF
+644 
-649 PGTVQTLQIPTTS
+649 
-662 QDFDYQ
+662 
-668 QLINKSQAAQTQKGT
+668 
-683 TQVSRPI
+683 I
-690 QTSQIPTTSQDFDYQ
+690 QTSQIPTTSPEFDYQ
-705 QLINKS
+705 QYINKS
-711 QAAQTQKGTAQVSRP
+711 QAV
-726 IQTSQIPTTSQGF
+726 
-739 DYQQYL
+739 
-745 NKSQAAQTQNENQF
+745 QTQNENQF

-764 TLQAPTTSQDF
+764 TLQMPSTSPEF
-775 DYQQFINKSQAAQTQ
+775 DYQQYINKSQAVQTQ
-790 NDTTQVSKP
+790 N
-799 IQTSQIPTTS
+799 
-809 QDFDYQQLINKSQA
+809 
-823 AQTQKDTT
+823 DTT
-831 QVSRPIQTSQIPTTS
+831 QVSRPIQTV
-846 QGFDYQQFI
+846 D
-855 NKSQAAQTQNDAQV
+855 
-869 SRPIQT
+869 
-875 LNSLQQPKINE
+875 SLQQPKINE
-886 LYKYQNVPRIPQNVE
+886 LYQYRNVPRIPQNVDK
-901 NVQYTQETSSYSQ
+901 VQFTQETSYSQ
-914 VPQMPISHQI
+914 VPQLPISHQI
-924 SQIPN
+924 SQIPD

-934 PSQRKLIIPIES
+934 PSQRKLIIPIKS
-946 TAPDYKSPITLSLP
+946 TVPDYNSPITLSLP
-960 RTHEEQ
+960 RTHDEQ
-966 ENIREEPMEYNQ
+966 ENIREEQMEYNQ
-978 EEYQQEPEPKYE
+978 DEYQQEQEPRYE
-990 LNPVPSLPQISPL
+990 LNPVPSLPQMSPL
-1003 DLNRAQFVKSTQT
+1003 DLNKVQFVKSTQT
-1016 INDLL
+1016 INELL
-1021 NRGSQ
+1021 NRASQ
-1026 ANLDDADNYD
+1026 ANLDEADNYE
-1036 QFRTTSR
+1036 QFRTT

-1053 NPPPQVIP
+1053 NP
-1061 QPQIMSPLQQSI
+1061 QPQIMSPLQQSM
-1073 VPNYND
+1073 VTNYND

-1112 YKNKI
+1112 YKYKI

-1126 SEVNALKAENEA
+1126 SEVNALKAENEV

-1144 QLSKMKD
+1144 ELSKLKD
-1151 SSAEVQMF
+1151 SSAEVKML

-1171 KAYELELLKGRLDE
+1171 KAYELELLKGRLNE

-1190 EKVNELSGVKD
+1190 DKVNELSGVKD

-1212 ISQISDMEEQL
+1212 ISQMSDMEEQL

-1248 EKVQYEE
+1248 ERVQYEE

-1269 RNTGVL
+1269 RNTGL
-1275 SNMSNILS
+1275 RSNISNILS
-1283 PGMESKHLLFE
+1283 PGMESKHLFFE
-1294 EKQQNQ
+1294 EKQQSQ

-1357 LIETDKGK
+1357 LVETDKGK
-1365 RFGGFTTCNWRG
+1365 RFGGFTACSWRG

-1424 YDNAFSRGGTTFE
+1424 YDNAFSKGGTTFE

>member
-20 TTSLIINSIR
+20 TTSLVINSIR

-52 LNTIFDMVKTPL
+52 LSTIFDMIKTPL

-89 IIFFIKMNGINN
+89 IIFFNKTNGINS

-139 EINSIKQSSNLN
+139 EINSIKQSSTLN

-156 TFDKN
+156 IFDKN
-161 DNKLLVELKSGSNAQ
+161 DNKLLVELQ
-176 IDTTQLLGQQSTT
+176 GQQTTASNINKFVTTSENKYIPPTQVTT
-189 SNINEYVSSIPTT
+189 SNINEY
-202 GITTTSEHKYI
+202 
-213 PTTQVSTAKLN
+213 
-224 EYNIP
+224 IP
-229 TTQTTISNINGS
+229 TTQTTISNISGNI
-241 VPTNQ
+241 PTKQ
-246 ATTTTTTQLLTNYIP
+246 ATTTTTTTQIVSNYIP
-261 SSSETQLS
+261 SSSEAQL

-282 ITNAPTFGSFSQPPQ
+282 ITNIGTFDSFSQPSQ
-297 VQTQTR
+297 IQTQTQTR
-303 IKSYDNAGDNATQ
+303 IETYDNAGGDSATQ
-316 LSFQELTPNNISQL
+316 LSFQELVPNNISQL

-341 STTTNLG
+341 STNNLG
-348 GFVDTQ
+348 GLEYTNTQ
-354 TPITQYPTYDATTT
+354 TAVSQYPTYGTTT

-373 NLPKSTVT
+373 NLPKTTIS

-394 TIPNIT
+394 NIPNF
-400 TESPFPK
+400 ESPFPK
-407 TTLPRI
+407 TTIPHI
-413 QQSHT
+413 QQSQT

-425 NKLLKNEPIYS
+425 NKLLKNEPLYS
-436 QNVPYGQTHTS
+436 QTIPGQTTS

-452 DSKTYNITPTV
+452 DSRTYNITPMV

-472 GQLATGYGLL
+472 ESLASGYGML
-482 SPQKTSNIQ
+482 SPQKTSTIQ
-491 RGYLSPKAQR
+491 KGYLSPKAQR

-507 KGFDFSTNVTSGV
+507 KGFDLTTNA
-520 PQYQTKTT
+520 
-528 HITQTSELPQY
+528 TSEVPQY
-539 QTVSNLPGTV
+539 QTVSNIPQNI
-549 QTLQVPTTSQDF
+549 QTSQIPTTSQDF
-561 DYEQFISKSQ
+561 DYQQYITNSQ
-571 AAQTQNENQFPGT
+571 ETQTQNENQFPGT
-584 IQTLQIPTTTQEYL
+584 IQTLQIPTTTTQEYI
-598 NKSQAVQTQKDTTQI
+598 NKSQAVQTQNDAQI
-613 SKPIQTL
+613 A
-620 QVPTTSQEFDYQQF
+620 TS
-634 INKSQAAQTQ
+634 
-644 NENQF
+644 
-649 PGTVQTLQIPTTS
+649 
-662 QDFDYQ
+662 
-668 QLINKSQAAQTQKGT
+668 
-683 TQVSRPI
+683 I
-690 QTSQIPTTSQDFDYQ
+690 QTSQIPTTSPEFDYQ
-705 QLINKS
+705 QYINKS
-711 QAAQTQKGTAQVSRP
+711 QAV
-726 IQTSQIPTTSQGF
+726 
-739 DYQQYL
+739 
-745 NKSQAAQTQNENQF
+745 QTQNENQF

-764 TLQAPTTSQDF
+764 TLQMPSTSPEF
-775 DYQQFINKSQAAQTQ
+775 DYQQYINKSQAVQTQ
-790 NDTTQVSKP
+790 N
-799 IQTSQIPTTS
+799 
-809 QDFDYQQLINKSQA
+809 
-823 AQTQKDTT
+823 DTT
-831 QVSRPIQTSQIPTTS
+831 QVSRPIQTV
-846 QGFDYQQFI
+846 D
-855 NKSQAAQTQNDAQV
+855 
-869 SRPIQT
+869 
-875 LNSLQQPKINE
+875 SLQQPKINE
-886 LYKYQNVPRIPQNVE
+886 LYQYRNVPRIPQNVDK
-901 NVQYTQETSSYSQ
+901 VQFTQETSYSQ
-914 VPQMPISHQI
+914 VPQLPISHQI
-924 SQIPN
+924 SQIPD

-934 PSQRKLIIPIES
+934 PSQRKLIIPIKS
-946 TAPDYKSPITLSLP
+946 TVPDYNSPITLSLP
-960 RTHEEQ
+960 RTHDEQ
-966 ENIREEPMEYNQ
+966 ENIREEQMEYNQ
-978 EEYQQEPEPKYE
+978 DEYQQEQEPRYE
-990 LNPVPSLPQISPL
+990 LNPVPSLPQMSPL
-1003 DLNRAQFVKSTQT
+1003 DLNKVQFVKSTQT
-1016 INDLL
+1016 INELL
-1021 NRGSQ
+1021 NRASQ
-1026 ANLDDADNYD
+1026 ANLDEADNYE
-1036 QFRTTSR
+1036 QFRTT

-1053 NPPPQVIP
+1053 NP
-1061 QPQIMSPLQQSI
+1061 QPQIMSPLQQSM
-1073 VPNYND
+1073 VTNYND

-1112 YKNKI
+1112 YKYKI

-1126 SEVNALKAENEA
+1126 SEVNALKAENEV

-1144 QLSKMKD
+1144 ELSKLKD
-1151 SSAEVQMF
+1151 SSAEVKML

-1171 KAYELELLKGRLDE
+1171 KAYELELLKGRLNE

-1190 EKVNELSGVKD
+1190 DKVNELSGVKD

-1212 ISQISDMEEQL
+1212 ISQMSDMEEQL

-1248 EKVQYEE
+1248 ERVQYEE

-1269 RNTGVL
+1269 RNTGL
-1275 SNMSNILS
+1275 RSNISNILS
-1283 PGMESKHLLFE
+1283 PGMESKHLFFE
-1294 EKQQNQ
+1294 EKQQSQ

-1357 LIETDKGK
+1357 LVETDKGK
-1365 RFGGFTTCNWRG
+1365 RFGGFTACSWRG

-1424 YDNAFSRGGTTFE
+1424 YDNAFSKGGTTFE

>member
-20 TTSLIINSIR
+20 TTSLVINSIR

-52 LNTIFDMVKTPL
+52 LSTIFDMIKTPL

-89 IIFFIKMNGINN
+89 IIFFNKTNGINS

-139 EINSIKQSSNLN
+139 EINSIKQSSTLN

-161 DNKLLVELKSGSNAQ
+161 DNKLLVELQ
-176 IDTTQLLGQQSTT
+176 GQQTTASNINKFVTT
-189 SNINEYVSSIPTT
+189 SENKYIPSTQVNTANINEY
-202 GITTTSEHKYI
+202 
-213 PTTQVSTAKLN
+213 
-224 EYNIP
+224 IP
-229 TTQTTISNINGS
+229 TTQTTLSNISGNI
-241 VPTNQ
+241 PTKQ
-246 ATTTTTTQLLTNYIP
+246 ATTTTTTTQIASNYIP
-261 SSSETQLS
+261 SGSEAQL

-282 ITNAPTFGSFSQPPQ
+282 ITNIGTFGSFSQPSQ
-297 VQTQTR
+297 IQTQTQTR
-303 IKSYDNAGDNATQ
+303 IETYDNAGGDSATQ
-316 LSFQELTPNNISQL
+316 LSFQELVPNNISQL

-341 STTTNLG
+341 STNNLG
-348 GFVDTQ
+348 GLEYTNTQ
-354 TPITQYPTYDATTT
+354 TAVSQYPTYGTTT

-373 NLPKSTVT
+373 NLPKTTIS

-394 TIPNIT
+394 NIPNF
-400 TESPFPK
+400 ESPFPK
-407 TTLPRI
+407 TTIPHI
-413 QQSHT
+413 QQSQT

-425 NKLLKNEPIYS
+425 NKLLKNEPLYS
-436 QNVPYGQTHTS
+436 QTIPGQTTS

-452 DSKTYNITPTV
+452 DSRTYNITPMV

-472 GQLATGYGLL
+472 ESLASGYGML
-482 SPQKTSNIQ
+482 SPQKTSTIQ
-491 RGYLSPKAQR
+491 KGYLSPKAQR

-507 KGFDFSTNVTSGV
+507 KGFDLTTNA
-520 PQYQTKTT
+520 
-528 HITQTSELPQY
+528 TSEVPQY
-539 QTVSNLPGTV
+539 QTVSNIPQNI
-549 QTLQVPTTSQDF
+549 QTSQIPTTSQDF
-561 DYEQFISKSQ
+561 DYQQYITNSQ
-571 AAQTQNENQFPGT
+571 ETQTQNENQFPGT
-584 IQTLQIPTTTQEYL
+584 IQTLQIPTTTTQEYI
-598 NKSQAVQTQKDTTQI
+598 NKSQAVQTQNDAQI
-613 SKPIQTL
+613 A
-620 QVPTTSQEFDYQQF
+620 TS
-634 INKSQAAQTQ
+634 
-644 NENQF
+644 
-649 PGTVQTLQIPTTS
+649 
-662 QDFDYQ
+662 
-668 QLINKSQAAQTQKGT
+668 
-683 TQVSRPI
+683 I
-690 QTSQIPTTSQDFDYQ
+690 QTSQIPTTSPEFDYQ
-705 QLINKS
+705 QYINKS
-711 QAAQTQKGTAQVSRP
+711 QAV
-726 IQTSQIPTTSQGF
+726 
-739 DYQQYL
+739 
-745 NKSQAAQTQNENQF
+745 QTQNENQF

-764 TLQAPTTSQDF
+764 TLQMPSTSPEF
-775 DYQQFINKSQAAQTQ
+775 DYQQYINKSQAVQTQ
-790 NDTTQVSKP
+790 N
-799 IQTSQIPTTS
+799 
-809 QDFDYQQLINKSQA
+809 
-823 AQTQKDTT
+823 DTT
-831 QVSRPIQTSQIPTTS
+831 QVSRPIQTV
-846 QGFDYQQFI
+846 D
-855 NKSQAAQTQNDAQV
+855 
-869 SRPIQT
+869 
-875 LNSLQQPKINE
+875 SLQQPKINE
-886 LYKYQNVPRIPQNVE
+886 LYQYRNVPRIPQNVDK
-901 NVQYTQETSSYSQ
+901 VQFTQETSYSQ
-914 VPQMPISHQI
+914 VPQLPISHQI
-924 SQIPN
+924 SQIPD

-934 PSQRKLIIPIES
+934 PSQRKLIIPIKS
-946 TAPDYKSPITLSLP
+946 TVPDYNSPITLSLP
-960 RTHEEQ
+960 RTHDEQ
-966 ENIREEPMEYNQ
+966 ENIREEQMEYNQ
-978 EEYQQEPEPKYE
+978 DEYQQEQEPRYE
-990 LNPVPSLPQISPL
+990 LNPVPSLPQMSPL
-1003 DLNRAQFVKSTQT
+1003 DLNKVQFVKSTQT
-1016 INDLL
+1016 INELL
-1021 NRGSQ
+1021 NRASQ
-1026 ANLDDADNYD
+1026 ANLDEADNYE
-1036 QFRTTSR
+1036 QFRTT

-1053 NPPPQVIP
+1053 NP
-1061 QPQIMSPLQQSI
+1061 QPQIMSPLQQSM
-1073 VPNYND
+1073 VTNYND

-1112 YKNKI
+1112 YKYKI

-1126 SEVNALKAENEA
+1126 SEVNALKAENEV

-1144 QLSKMKD
+1144 ELSKLKD
-1151 SSAEVQMF
+1151 SSAEVKML

-1171 KAYELELLKGRLDE
+1171 KAYELELLKGRLNE

-1190 EKVNELSGVKD
+1190 DKVNELSGVKD

-1212 ISQISDMEEQL
+1212 ISQMSDMEEQL

-1248 EKVQYEE
+1248 ERVQYEE

-1269 RNTGVL
+1269 RNTGL
-1275 SNMSNILS
+1275 RSNISNILS
-1283 PGMESKHLLFE
+1283 PGMESKHLFFE
-1294 EKQQNQ
+1294 EKQQSQ

-1357 LIETDKGK
+1357 LVETDKGK
-1365 RFGGFTTCNWRG
+1365 RFGGFTACSWRG

-1424 YDNAFSRGGTTFE
+1424 YDNAFSKGGTTFE

>member
-39 IYNRDFTIEDLKT
+39 MYNRDFTIEDLKT
-52 LNTIFDMVKTPL
+52 LSTIFDMIKTPL

-89 IIFFIKMNGINN
+89 IIFFIKMNGLNN

-139 EINSIKQSSNLN
+139 EINSIKQSSTLN

-161 DNKLLVELKSGSNAQ
+161 DNKLLVELQ
-176 IDTTQLLGQQSTT
+176 GQQTTASNINKFVTT
-189 SNINEYVSSIPTT
+189 SENKYIPSTQVNTANINEY
-202 GITTTSEHKYI
+202 
-213 PTTQVSTAKLN
+213 
-224 EYNIP
+224 IP
-229 TTQTTISNINGS
+229 TTQTTISNISGNI
-241 VPTNQ
+241 PTKQ
-246 ATTTTTTQLLTNYIP
+246 ATTTTTTQIASNYIP
-261 SSSETQLS
+261 SSSEAQL

-282 ITNAPTFGSFSQPPQ
+282 ITNIGTFDSFSQPSQ
-297 VQTQTR
+297 IQTQTQTR
-303 IKSYDNAGDNATQ
+303 IETYDNAGGDSATQ
-316 LSFQELTPNNISQL
+316 LSFQELVPNNISQL

-341 STTTNLG
+341 STNNLG
-348 GFVDTQ
+348 GLEYTNTQ
-354 TPITQYPTYDATTT
+354 TAVSQYPTYGTTT

-373 NLPKSTVT
+373 NLPKTTIS
-381 STTQRKAYTLPTT
+381 STTQRKAYTFPTT
-394 TIPNIT
+394 NIPNIT
-400 TESPFPK
+400 SESPFPK
-407 TTLPRI
+407 TTIPRI
-413 QQSHT
+413 QQSQT

-425 NKLLKNEPIYS
+425 NKLLKNEPLYS
-436 QNVPYGQTHTS
+436 QTIPGQTTS

-452 DSKTYNITPTV
+452 DSRTYNITPMV

-472 GQLATGYGLL
+472 ESLASGYGML
-482 SPQKTSNIQ
+482 SPQKTSTIQ
-491 RGYLSPKAQR
+491 KGYLSPKAQR

-507 KGFDFSTNVTSGV
+507 KGFDLTTNA
-520 PQYQTKTT
+520 
-528 HITQTSELPQY
+528 TSEVPQY
-539 QTVSNLPGTV
+539 QTVSNIPQNI
-549 QTLQVPTTSQDF
+549 QTSQIPTTSQDF
-561 DYEQFISKSQ
+561 DYQQYITNSQ
-571 AAQTQNENQFPGT
+571 ETQTQNENQFPGT
-584 IQTLQIPTTTQEYL
+584 IQTLQIPTTTTQEYI
-598 NKSQAVQTQKDTTQI
+598 NKSQAVQTQNDAQI
-613 SKPIQTL
+613 A
-620 QVPTTSQEFDYQQF
+620 TS
-634 INKSQAAQTQ
+634 
-644 NENQF
+644 
-649 PGTVQTLQIPTTS
+649 
-662 QDFDYQ
+662 
-668 QLINKSQAAQTQKGT
+668 
-683 TQVSRPI
+683 I
-690 QTSQIPTTSQDFDYQ
+690 QTSQIPTTSPEFDYQ
-705 QLINKS
+705 QYINKS
-711 QAAQTQKGTAQVSRP
+711 QAV
-726 IQTSQIPTTSQGF
+726 
-739 DYQQYL
+739 
-745 NKSQAAQTQNENQF
+745 QTQNENQF

-764 TLQAPTTSQDF
+764 TLQMPSTSPEF
-775 DYQQFINKSQAAQTQ
+775 DYQQYINKSQAVQTQ
-790 NDTTQVSKP
+790 N
-799 IQTSQIPTTS
+799 
-809 QDFDYQQLINKSQA
+809 
-823 AQTQKDTT
+823 DTT
-831 QVSRPIQTSQIPTTS
+831 QVSRPIQTV
-846 QGFDYQQFI
+846 D
-855 NKSQAAQTQNDAQV
+855 
-869 SRPIQT
+869 
-875 LNSLQQPKINE
+875 SLQQPKINE
-886 LYKYQNVPRIPQNVE
+886 LYQYRNVPRIPQNVDK
-901 NVQYTQETSSYSQ
+901 VQFTQETSYSQ
-914 VPQMPISHQI
+914 VPQLPISHQI
-924 SQIPN
+924 SQIPD

-934 PSQRKLIIPIES
+934 PSQRKLIIPIKS
-946 TAPDYKSPITLSLP
+946 TVPDYNSPITLSLP
-960 RTHEEQ
+960 RTHDEQ
-966 ENIREEPMEYNQ
+966 ENIREEQMEYNQ
-978 EEYQQEPEPKYE
+978 DEYQQEQEPRYE
-990 LNPVPSLPQISPL
+990 LNPVPSLPQMSPL
-1003 DLNRAQFVKSTQT
+1003 DLNKVQFVKSTQT
-1016 INDLL
+1016 INELL
-1021 NRGSQ
+1021 NRASQ
-1026 ANLDDADNYD
+1026 ANLDEADNYE
-1036 QFRTTSR
+1036 QFRTT

-1053 NPPPQVIP
+1053 NP
-1061 QPQIMSPLQQSI
+1061 QPQIMSPLQQSM
-1073 VPNYND
+1073 VTNYND

-1112 YKNKI
+1112 YKYKI

-1126 SEVNALKAENEA
+1126 SEVNALKAENEV

-1144 QLSKMKD
+1144 ELSKLKD
-1151 SSAEVQMF
+1151 SSAEVKML

-1171 KAYELELLKGRLDE
+1171 KAYELELLKGRLNE

-1190 EKVNELSGVKD
+1190 DKVNELSGVKD

-1212 ISQISDMEEQL
+1212 ISQMSDMEEQL

-1248 EKVQYEE
+1248 ERVQYEE

-1269 RNTGVL
+1269 RNTGL
-1275 SNMSNILS
+1275 RSNISNILS
-1283 PGMESKHLLFE
+1283 PGMESKHLFFE
-1294 EKQQNQ
+1294 EKQQSQ

-1357 LIETDKGK
+1357 LVETDKGK
-1365 RFGGFTTCNWRG
+1365 RFGGFTACSWRG

-1424 YDNAFSRGGTTFE
+1424 YDNAFSKGGTTFE

>member
-20 TTSLIINSIR
+20 TTSLVINSIR

-52 LNTIFDMVKTPL
+52 LSTIFDIVKTPL

-89 IIFFIKMNGINN
+89 IIFFIKMNGLNN

-139 EINSIKQSSNLN
+139 QINSIKQSSSLN

-161 DNKLLVELKSGSNAQ
+161 DNKLLVELKNGSN
-176 IDTTQLLGQQSTT
+176 TQLLGQKSTT
-189 SNINEYVSSIPTT
+189 SNI
-202 GITTTSEHKYI
+202 
-213 PTTQVSTAKLN
+213 
-224 EYNIP
+224 NIP
-229 TTQTTISNINGS
+229 TTQTTISNINRII
-241 VPTNQ
+241 PTKQ
-246 ATTTTTTQLLTNYIP
+246 ATTTTTQV
-261 SSSETQLS
+261 
-269 SNFAP
+269 NFPP

-282 ITNAPTFGSFSQPPQ
+282 LTNIGTFSFNAPTGSFSQPPQ
-297 VQTQTR
+297 IQTR
-303 IKSYDNAGDNATQ
+303 IETFDNAGVKSTQ
-316 LSFQELTPNNISQL
+316 LSFQDLAPNNISQL
-330 IPETTTSAAID
+330 IPETTTSAVID
-341 STTTNLG
+341 STANLG
-348 GFVDTQ
+348 GLGF
-354 TPITQYPTYDATTT
+354 TTT
-368 TQQVS
+368 SQQVS
-373 NLPKSTVT
+373 NLPKTTVS
-381 STTQRKAYTLPTT
+381 STTERKAYTFPTT
-394 TIPNIT
+394 NIT

-407 TTLPRI
+407 TTIPRI
-413 QQSHT
+413 QGSQT
-418 NANAFDI
+418 NTFDI
-425 NKLLKNEPIYS
+425 NKLLKNEPLYN
-436 QNVPYGQTHTS
+436 QNVSYGQTHPS

-452 DSKTYNITPTV
+452 DSKTFNITPMV
-463 RPSAPKTSY
+463 RPSAPKSSY
-472 GQLATGYGLL
+472 QTFASGYGIL
-482 SPQKTSNIQ
+482 SPQKTSTIQ
-491 RGYLSPKAQR
+491 RDYLSPKAQR

-507 KGFDFSTNVTSGV
+507 KGFDLTNQGTQISQKLEVPQVSKNQIYSENLTSEV
-520 PQYQTKTT
+520 PISQMPQYQTKTSQ
-528 HITQTSELPQY
+528 ITQTSQLPQYQTKTSQITQTSQLPQYQTKTSQITQTSQLPQY
-539 QTVSNLPGTV
+539 QTVSNVPNYQQYITNSQKTQTENQIPGTI
-549 QTLQVPTTSQDF
+549 QTLQIPTTSK
-561 DYEQFISKSQ
+561 DYDYQQYITNSQKTQKENQFPGTFQTLQIPTTSKDYDYQQYITNSQKTQTENQIPGTIQALQIPTTSKDYDYQQYITNSQ
-571 AAQTQNENQFPGT
+571 ATQTQTENQFPGT
-584 IQTLQIPTTTQEYL
+584 IQTLQIPSTSQEYI
-598 NKSQAVQTQKDTTQI
+598 NKSQAVQTQYD
-613 SKPIQTL
+613 
-620 QVPTTSQEFDYQQF
+620 
-634 INKSQAAQTQ
+634 N
-644 NENQF
+644 
-649 PGTVQTLQIPTTS
+649 
-662 QDFDYQ
+662 
-668 QLINKSQAAQTQKGT
+668 
-683 TQVSRPI
+683 QVSRPI
-690 QTSQIPTTSQDFDYQ
+690 QT
-705 QLINKS
+705 
-711 QAAQTQKGTAQVSRP
+711 V
-726 IQTSQIPTTSQGF
+726 
-739 DYQQYL
+739 
-745 NKSQAAQTQNENQF
+745 
-759 PGTIQ
+759 
-764 TLQAPTTSQDF
+764 
-775 DYQQFINKSQAAQTQ
+775 
-790 NDTTQVSKP
+790 
-799 IQTSQIPTTS
+799 
-809 QDFDYQQLINKSQA
+809 
-823 AQTQKDTT
+823 
-831 QVSRPIQTSQIPTTS
+831 
-846 QGFDYQQFI
+846 
-855 NKSQAAQTQNDAQV
+855 
-869 SRPIQT
+869 
-875 LNSLQQPKINE
+875 NSLQQPKTDE
-886 LYKYQNVPRIPQNVE
+886 LYQYQNVPRIPQNVD
-901 NVQYTQETSSYSQ
+901 NVQFTQETTY
-914 VPQMPISHQI
+914 
-924 SQIPN
+924 SQIPD
-929 ANINI
+929 ANINT
-934 PSQRKLIIPIES
+934 PIQ
-946 TAPDYKSPITLSLP
+946 TTVPDYKSPITLSLP
-960 RTHEEQ
+960 RTHDQ
-966 ENIREEPMEYNQ
+966 KENVIEYNQ
-978 EEYQQEPEPKYE
+978 NEYQQEQVPNYE
-990 LNPVPSLPQISPL
+990 LNPVPSLPQISQL
-1003 DLNRAQFVKSTQT
+1003 DLNKEQFVKSTQT

-1026 ANLDDADNYD
+1026 VNLDEADNYE
-1036 QFRTTSR
+1036 QFRTTTT
-1043 TRRTQNQIFS
+1043 TRRTQNQILS
-1053 NPPPQVIP
+1053 NP
-1061 QPQIMSPLQQSI
+1061 QPQIMSPLQQSM

-1079 DRIKKL
+1079 ERIRKL

-1099 KDKLNELTGKINS
+1099 KDKLDELTGKINS
-1112 YKNKI
+1112 YKYKI

-1144 QLSKMKD
+1144 QLSKLKD
-1151 SSAEVQMF
+1151 NSAEVQML

-1171 KAYELELLKGRLDE
+1171 KAYEFELLKGRLNE

-1212 ISQISDMEEQL
+1212 ISQMSDMEEQL

-1248 EKVQYEE
+1248 ERVQYEE

-1260 RNTQRLSDL
+1260 RNTQRLSDI
-1269 RNTGVL
+1269 RNTGAL

-1283 PGMESKHLLFE
+1283 PGMESKHIVFE
-1294 EKQQNQ
+1294 EKQQSQ
-1300 YIKGDII
+1300 FIKGDII

-1320 NKSNGKITLNLL
+1320 NKSNGKIILNLL

-1348 CDDANSTLV
+1348 CDNANSTLV

-1365 RFGGFTTCNWRG
+1365 RFGGFTTCSWRG

-1388 VFSLDKMMVYENI
+1388 VFSLDKMMIYENI

-1424 YDNAFSRGGTTFE
+1424 YDSAFSKGGTTFE

>member
-20 TTSLIINSIR
+20 TTSLVINSIR

-52 LNTIFDMVKTPL
+52 LSTIFDMIKTPL

-89 IIFFIKMNGINN
+89 IIFFNKTNGINS

-139 EINSIKQSSNLN
+139 EINSIKQSSTLN

-161 DNKLLVELKSGSNAQ
+161 DNKLLVELQ
-176 IDTTQLLGQQSTT
+176 GQQTTASNINKFVTT
-189 SNINEYVSSIPTT
+189 SENKYIPSTQVTTANINEY
-202 GITTTSEHKYI
+202 
-213 PTTQVSTAKLN
+213 
-224 EYNIP
+224 IP
-229 TTQTTISNINGS
+229 TTQTTISNISGNI
-241 VPTNQ
+241 PTKQ
-246 ATTTTTTQLLTNYIP
+246 ATTTTTTQIVSNYIP
-261 SSSETQLS
+261 SSSEAQL

-282 ITNAPTFGSFSQPPQ
+282 ITNIGTFDSFSQPSQ
-297 VQTQTR
+297 IQTQTQTR
-303 IKSYDNAGDNATQ
+303 IETYDNAGGDSATQ
-316 LSFQELTPNNISQL
+316 LSFQELVPNNISQL

-341 STTTNLG
+341 STNNLG
-348 GFVDTQ
+348 GLEYTNTQ
-354 TPITQYPTYDATTT
+354 TAVSQYPTYGTTT

-373 NLPKSTVT
+373 NLPKTTIS

-394 TIPNIT
+394 NIPNF
-400 TESPFPK
+400 ESPFPK
-407 TTLPRI
+407 TTIPHI
-413 QQSHT
+413 QQSQT

-425 NKLLKNEPIYS
+425 NKLLKNEPLYS
-436 QNVPYGQTHTS
+436 QTIPGQTTS

-452 DSKTYNITPTV
+452 DSRTYNITPMV

-472 GQLATGYGLL
+472 ESLASGYGML
-482 SPQKTSNIQ
+482 SPQKTSTIQ
-491 RGYLSPKAQR
+491 KGYLSPKAQR

-507 KGFDFSTNVTSGV
+507 KGFDLTTNA
-520 PQYQTKTT
+520 
-528 HITQTSELPQY
+528 TSEVPQY
-539 QTVSNLPGTV
+539 QTVSNIPQNI
-549 QTLQVPTTSQDF
+549 QTSQIPTTSQDF
-561 DYEQFISKSQ
+561 DYQQYITNSQ
-571 AAQTQNENQFPGT
+571 ETQTQNENQFPGT
-584 IQTLQIPTTTQEYL
+584 IQTLQIPTTTTQEYI
-598 NKSQAVQTQKDTTQI
+598 NKSQAVQTQNDAQI
-613 SKPIQTL
+613 AT
-620 QVPTTSQEFDYQQF
+620 
-634 INKSQAAQTQ
+634 
-644 NENQF
+644 
-649 PGTVQTLQIPTTS
+649 
-662 QDFDYQ
+662 
-668 QLINKSQAAQTQKGT
+668 
-683 TQVSRPI
+683 PI
-690 QTSQIPTTSQDFDYQ
+690 QTSQIPTTSPEFDYQ
-705 QLINKS
+705 QYINKS
-711 QAAQTQKGTAQVSRP
+711 QAV
-726 IQTSQIPTTSQGF
+726 
-739 DYQQYL
+739 
-745 NKSQAAQTQNENQF
+745 QTQNENQF

-764 TLQAPTTSQDF
+764 TLQIPSTSPEF
-775 DYQQFINKSQAAQTQ
+775 DYQQYINKSQAVQTQ
-790 NDTTQVSKP
+790 N
-799 IQTSQIPTTS
+799 
-809 QDFDYQQLINKSQA
+809 
-823 AQTQKDTT
+823 DTT
-831 QVSRPIQTSQIPTTS
+831 QVSRPIQTV
-846 QGFDYQQFI
+846 D
-855 NKSQAAQTQNDAQV
+855 
-869 SRPIQT
+869 
-875 LNSLQQPKINE
+875 SLQQPKINE
-886 LYKYQNVPRIPQNVE
+886 LYQYRNVPRIPQNVDK
-901 NVQYTQETSSYSQ
+901 VQFTQETSYSQ
-914 VPQMPISHQI
+914 VPQLPISHQI
-924 SQIPN
+924 SQIPD

-934 PSQRKLIIPIES
+934 PSQRKLIIPIKS
-946 TAPDYKSPITLSLP
+946 TVPDYNSPITLSLP
-960 RTHEEQ
+960 RTHDEQ
-966 ENIREEPMEYNQ
+966 ENIREEQMEYNQ
-978 EEYQQEPEPKYE
+978 DEYQQEQEPRYE
-990 LNPVPSLPQISPL
+990 LNPVPSLPQMSPL
-1003 DLNRAQFVKSTQT
+1003 DLNKVQFVKSTQT
-1016 INDLL
+1016 INELL
-1021 NRGSQ
+1021 NRASQ
-1026 ANLDDADNYD
+1026 ANLDEADNYE
-1036 QFRTTSR
+1036 QFRTT

-1053 NPPPQVIP
+1053 NP
-1061 QPQIMSPLQQSI
+1061 QPQIMSPLQQSM
-1073 VPNYND
+1073 VTNYND

-1112 YKNKI
+1112 YKYKI

-1126 SEVNALKAENEA
+1126 SEVNALKAENEV

-1144 QLSKMKD
+1144 ELSKLKD
-1151 SSAEVQMF
+1151 SSAEVKML

-1171 KAYELELLKGRLDE
+1171 KAYELELLKGRLNE

-1190 EKVNELSGVKD
+1190 DKVNELSGVKD

-1212 ISQISDMEEQL
+1212 ISQMSDMEEQL

-1248 EKVQYEE
+1248 ERVQYEE

-1269 RNTGVL
+1269 RNTGL
-1275 SNMSNILS
+1275 RSNISNILS
-1283 PGMESKHLLFE
+1283 PGMESKHLFFE
-1294 EKQQNQ
+1294 EKQQSQ

-1357 LIETDKGK
+1357 LVETDKGK
-1365 RFGGFTTCNWRG
+1365 RFGGFTACSWRG

-1424 YDNAFSRGGTTFE
+1424 YDNAFSKGGTTFE

>member
-20 TTSLIINSIR
+20 TTSLVINSIR

-52 LNTIFDMVKTPL
+52 LSTIFDMIKTPL

-89 IIFFIKMNGINN
+89 IIFFNKTNGINS
-101 KVEIP
+101 KVEVP

-139 EINSIKQSSNLN
+139 EINSIKQSSTLN

-161 DNKLLVELKSGSNAQ
+161 DNKLLVELQ
-176 IDTTQLLGQQSTT
+176 GQQTT
-189 SNINEYVSSIPTT
+189 ASNINKFV
-202 GITTTSEHKYI
+202 TTSENKYI
-213 PTTQVSTAKLN
+213 PSTQVSTANIN
-224 EYNIP
+224 EYIP
-229 TTQTTISNINGS
+229 TTQTTISNISGNI
-241 VPTNQ
+241 PTKQ
-246 ATTTTTTQLLTNYIP
+246 ATTTTTTQIASNDIP
-261 SSSETQLS
+261 SGSEAQL

-282 ITNAPTFGSFSQPPQ
+282 ITNIGTFDSFSQPSQ
-297 VQTQTR
+297 IQTQTQTR
-303 IKSYDNAGDNATQ
+303 IETYDNAGGDSATQ
-316 LSFQELTPNNISQL
+316 LSFQELVPNNISQL

-341 STTTNLG
+341 STNNLG
-348 GFVDTQ
+348 GLEYTNTQ
-354 TPITQYPTYDATTT
+354 TAVSQYPTYGTTT

-373 NLPKSTVT
+373 NLPKTTIS

-394 TIPNIT
+394 NIPNF
-400 TESPFPK
+400 ESPFPK
-407 TTLPRI
+407 TTIPRI
-413 QQSHT
+413 QQSQT

-425 NKLLKNEPIYS
+425 NKLLKNEPLYS
-436 QNVPYGQTHTS
+436 QTIPGQTTS

-452 DSKTYNITPTV
+452 DSRTYNITPMV

-472 GQLATGYGLL
+472 ESLASGYGML
-482 SPQKTSNIQ
+482 SPQKTSTIQ
-491 RGYLSPKAQR
+491 KGYLSPKAQR

-507 KGFDFSTNVTSGV
+507 KGFDLTTNVTSEV
-520 PQYQTKTT
+520 
-528 HITQTSELPQY
+528 PQY
-539 QTVSNLPGTV
+539 QTVSNIPQNI
-549 QTLQVPTTSQDF
+549 QTSQIPTTSQDF
-561 DYEQFISKSQ
+561 DYQQYITNSQ
-571 AAQTQNENQFPGT
+571 ETQTQNENQFPGT
-584 IQTLQIPTTTQEYL
+584 IQTLQIPTTTTQEYI
-598 NKSQAVQTQKDTTQI
+598 NKSQAVQTQNDAQI
-613 SKPIQTL
+613 A
-620 QVPTTSQEFDYQQF
+620 TS
-634 INKSQAAQTQ
+634 
-644 NENQF
+644 
-649 PGTVQTLQIPTTS
+649 
-662 QDFDYQ
+662 
-668 QLINKSQAAQTQKGT
+668 
-683 TQVSRPI
+683 I
-690 QTSQIPTTSQDFDYQ
+690 QTSQIPTTSPEFDYQ
-705 QLINKS
+705 QYINKS
-711 QAAQTQKGTAQVSRP
+711 QAV
-726 IQTSQIPTTSQGF
+726 
-739 DYQQYL
+739 
-745 NKSQAAQTQNENQF
+745 QTQN
-759 PGTIQ
+759 
-764 TLQAPTTSQDF
+764 
-775 DYQQFINKSQAAQTQ
+775 
-790 NDTTQVSKP
+790 
-799 IQTSQIPTTS
+799 
-809 QDFDYQQLINKSQA
+809 
-823 AQTQKDTT
+823 DTT
-831 QVSRPIQTSQIPTTS
+831 QVSRPIQTV
-846 QGFDYQQFI
+846 D
-855 NKSQAAQTQNDAQV
+855 
-869 SRPIQT
+869 
-875 LNSLQQPKINE
+875 SLQQPKINE
-886 LYKYQNVPRIPQNVE
+886 LYQYRNVPRIPQNVDK
-901 NVQYTQETSSYSQ
+901 VQFTQETSYSQ
-914 VPQMPISHQI
+914 VPQLPISHQI
-924 SQIPN
+924 SQIPD

-934 PSQRKLIIPIES
+934 PSQRKLIIPIKS
-946 TAPDYKSPITLSLP
+946 TVPDYNSPITLSLP
-960 RTHEEQ
+960 RTHDEQ
-966 ENIREEPMEYNQ
+966 ENIREEQMEYNQ
-978 EEYQQEPEPKYE
+978 DEYQQEQEPRYE
-990 LNPVPSLPQISPL
+990 LNPVPSLPQMSPL
-1003 DLNRAQFVKSTQT
+1003 DLNKVQFVKSTQT
-1016 INDLL
+1016 INELL
-1021 NRGSQ
+1021 NRASQ
-1026 ANLDDADNYD
+1026 ANLDEADNYE
-1036 QFRTTSR
+1036 QFRTT

-1053 NPPPQVIP
+1053 NP
-1061 QPQIMSPLQQSI
+1061 QPQIMSPLQQSM
-1073 VPNYND
+1073 VTNYND

-1112 YKNKI
+1112 YKYKI

-1126 SEVNALKAENEA
+1126 SEVNALKAENEV

-1144 QLSKMKD
+1144 ELSKLKD
-1151 SSAEVQMF
+1151 SSAEVKML

-1171 KAYELELLKGRLDE
+1171 KAYELELLKGRLNE

-1190 EKVNELSGVKD
+1190 DKVNELSGVKD

-1212 ISQISDMEEQL
+1212 ISQMSDMEEQL

-1248 EKVQYEE
+1248 ERVQYEE

-1269 RNTGVL
+1269 RNTGL
-1275 SNMSNILS
+1275 RSNISNILS
-1283 PGMESKHLLFE
+1283 PGMESKHLFFE
-1294 EKQQNQ
+1294 EKQQSQ

-1357 LIETDKGK
+1357 LVETDKGK
-1365 RFGGFTTCNWRG
+1365 RFGGFTACSWRG

-1424 YDNAFSRGGTTFE
+1424 YDNAFSKGGTTFE

>member
-20 TTSLIINSIR
+20 TTSLVINSIR

-52 LNTIFDMVKTPL
+52 LSTIFDMIKTPL

-89 IIFFIKMNGINN
+89 IIFFNKTNGINS
-101 KVEIP
+101 KVEVP

-139 EINSIKQSSNLN
+139 EINSIKQSSTLN

-161 DNKLLVELKSGSNAQ
+161 DNKLLVELQ
-176 IDTTQLLGQQSTT
+176 GQQTTASNINKFVTT
-189 SNINEYVSSIPTT
+189 SENKYIPSTQVNTANINEY
-202 GITTTSEHKYI
+202 
-213 PTTQVSTAKLN
+213 
-224 EYNIP
+224 IP
-229 TTQTTISNINGS
+229 TTQTTISNISGNI
-241 VPTNQ
+241 PTKQ
-246 ATTTTTTQLLTNYIP
+246 ATTTTTTTQIVSNYIP
-261 SSSETQLS
+261 SSSEAQL

-282 ITNAPTFGSFSQPPQ
+282 ITNIGTFDSFSQPSQ
-297 VQTQTR
+297 IQTQTQTR
-303 IKSYDNAGDNATQ
+303 IETYDNAGGDSATQ
-316 LSFQELTPNNISQL
+316 LSFQELVPNNISQL

-341 STTTNLG
+341 STNNLG
-348 GFVDTQ
+348 GLEYTNTQ
-354 TPITQYPTYDATTT
+354 TAVSQYPTYGTTT

-373 NLPKSTVT
+373 NLPKTTIS

-394 TIPNIT
+394 NIPNF
-400 TESPFPK
+400 ESPFPK
-407 TTLPRI
+407 TTIPRI
-413 QQSHT
+413 QQSQT

-425 NKLLKNEPIYS
+425 NKLLKNEPLYS
-436 QNVPYGQTHTS
+436 QTIPGQTTS

-452 DSKTYNITPTV
+452 DSRTYNITPMV

-472 GQLATGYGLL
+472 ESLASGYGML
-482 SPQKTSNIQ
+482 SPQKTSTIQ
-491 RGYLSPKAQR
+491 KGYLSPKAQR

-507 KGFDFSTNVTSGV
+507 KGFDLTTNVTSEV
-520 PQYQTKTT
+520 
-528 HITQTSELPQY
+528 PQY
-539 QTVSNLPGTV
+539 QTVSNIPQNI
-549 QTLQVPTTSQDF
+549 QTSQIPTTSQDF
-561 DYEQFISKSQ
+561 DYQQYITNSQ
-571 AAQTQNENQFPGT
+571 ETQTQNENQFPGT
-584 IQTLQIPTTTQEYL
+584 IQTLQIPTTTTQEYI
-598 NKSQAVQTQKDTTQI
+598 NKSQAVQTQNDAQI
-613 SKPIQTL
+613 A
-620 QVPTTSQEFDYQQF
+620 TS
-634 INKSQAAQTQ
+634 
-644 NENQF
+644 
-649 PGTVQTLQIPTTS
+649 
-662 QDFDYQ
+662 
-668 QLINKSQAAQTQKGT
+668 
-683 TQVSRPI
+683 I
-690 QTSQIPTTSQDFDYQ
+690 QTSQIPTTSPEFDYQ
-705 QLINKS
+705 QYINKS
-711 QAAQTQKGTAQVSRP
+711 QAV
-726 IQTSQIPTTSQGF
+726 
-739 DYQQYL
+739 
-745 NKSQAAQTQNENQF
+745 QTQNENQF

-764 TLQAPTTSQDF
+764 TLQMPSTSPEF
-775 DYQQFINKSQAAQTQ
+775 DYQQYINKSQAVQTQ
-790 NDTTQVSKP
+790 N
-799 IQTSQIPTTS
+799 
-809 QDFDYQQLINKSQA
+809 
-823 AQTQKDTT
+823 DTT
-831 QVSRPIQTSQIPTTS
+831 QVSRPIQTV
-846 QGFDYQQFI
+846 D
-855 NKSQAAQTQNDAQV
+855 
-869 SRPIQT
+869 
-875 LNSLQQPKINE
+875 SLQQPKINE
-886 LYKYQNVPRIPQNVE
+886 LYQYRNVPRIPQNVDK
-901 NVQYTQETSSYSQ
+901 VQFTQETSYSQ
-914 VPQMPISHQI
+914 VPQLPISHQI
-924 SQIPN
+924 SQIPD

-934 PSQRKLIIPIES
+934 PSQRKLIIPIKS
-946 TAPDYKSPITLSLP
+946 TVPDYNSPITLSLP
-960 RTHEEQ
+960 RTHDEQ
-966 ENIREEPMEYNQ
+966 ENIREEQMEYNQ
-978 EEYQQEPEPKYE
+978 DEYQQEQEPRYE
-990 LNPVPSLPQISPL
+990 LNPVPSLPQMSPL
-1003 DLNRAQFVKSTQT
+1003 DLNKVQFVKSTQT
-1016 INDLL
+1016 INELL
-1021 NRGSQ
+1021 NRASQ
-1026 ANLDDADNYD
+1026 ANLDEADNYE
-1036 QFRTTSR
+1036 QFRTT

-1053 NPPPQVIP
+1053 NP
-1061 QPQIMSPLQQSI
+1061 QPQIMSPLQQSM
-1073 VPNYND
+1073 VTNYND

-1112 YKNKI
+1112 YKYKI

-1126 SEVNALKAENEA
+1126 SEVNALKAENEV

-1144 QLSKMKD
+1144 ELSKLKD
-1151 SSAEVQMF
+1151 SSAEVKML

-1171 KAYELELLKGRLDE
+1171 KAYELELLKGRLNE

-1190 EKVNELSGVKD
+1190 DKVNELSGVKD

-1212 ISQISDMEEQL
+1212 ISQMSDMEEQL

-1248 EKVQYEE
+1248 ERVQYEE

-1269 RNTGVL
+1269 RNTGL
-1275 SNMSNILS
+1275 RSNISNILS
-1283 PGMESKHLLFE
+1283 PGMESKHLFFE
-1294 EKQQNQ
+1294 EKQQSQ

-1357 LIETDKGK
+1357 LVETDKGK
-1365 RFGGFTTCNWRG
+1365 RFGGFTACSWRG

-1424 YDNAFSRGGTTFE
+1424 YDNAFSKGGTTFE

>member
-20 TTSLIINSIR
+20 TTSLVINSIR

-52 LNTIFDMVKTPL
+52 LSTIFDMIKTPL

-89 IIFFIKMNGINN
+89 IIFFNKTNGINS

-139 EINSIKQSSNLN
+139 EINSIKQSSTLN

-161 DNKLLVELKSGSNAQ
+161 DNKLLVELQ
-176 IDTTQLLGQQSTT
+176 GQQTTASNINKFVTT
-189 SNINEYVSSIPTT
+189 SENKYIPSTQVNTANINEY
-202 GITTTSEHKYI
+202 
-213 PTTQVSTAKLN
+213 
-224 EYNIP
+224 IP
-229 TTQTTISNINGS
+229 TTQTTISNISGNI
-241 VPTNQ
+241 PTKQ
-246 ATTTTTTQLLTNYIP
+246 ATTTTTTTQIVSNYIP
-261 SSSETQLS
+261 SSSEAQL

-274 AISTTKTP
+274 AISTTKAP
-282 ITNAPTFGSFSQPPQ
+282 ITNIGTFDSFSQPSQ
-297 VQTQTR
+297 IQTQTQTR
-303 IKSYDNAGDNATQ
+303 IETYDNAGGDSATQ
-316 LSFQELTPNNISQL
+316 LSFQELVPNNISQL

-341 STTTNLG
+341 STNNLG
-348 GFVDTQ
+348 GLEYTNTQ
-354 TPITQYPTYDATTT
+354 TAVSQYPTYGTTT

-373 NLPKSTVT
+373 NLPKTTIS

-394 TIPNIT
+394 NIPNF
-400 TESPFPK
+400 ESPFPK
-407 TTLPRI
+407 TTIPRI
-413 QQSHT
+413 QQSQT

-425 NKLLKNEPIYS
+425 NKLLKNEPLYS
-436 QNVPYGQTHTS
+436 QTIPGQTTS

-452 DSKTYNITPTV
+452 DSRTYNITPMV

-472 GQLATGYGLL
+472 ESLASGYGML
-482 SPQKTSNIQ
+482 SPQKTSTIQ
-491 RGYLSPKAQR
+491 KGYLSPKAQR

-507 KGFDFSTNVTSGV
+507 KGFDLTTNVTSEV
-520 PQYQTKTT
+520 
-528 HITQTSELPQY
+528 PQY
-539 QTVSNLPGTV
+539 QTVSNIPQNI
-549 QTLQVPTTSQDF
+549 QTSQIPTTSQDF
-561 DYEQFISKSQ
+561 DYQQYITNSQ
-571 AAQTQNENQFPGT
+571 ETQTQNENQFPGT
-584 IQTLQIPTTTQEYL
+584 IQTLQIPTTTTQEYI
-598 NKSQAVQTQKDTTQI
+598 NKSQAVQTQNDAQI
-613 SKPIQTL
+613 A
-620 QVPTTSQEFDYQQF
+620 TS
-634 INKSQAAQTQ
+634 
-644 NENQF
+644 
-649 PGTVQTLQIPTTS
+649 
-662 QDFDYQ
+662 
-668 QLINKSQAAQTQKGT
+668 
-683 TQVSRPI
+683 I
-690 QTSQIPTTSQDFDYQ
+690 QTSQIPTTSPEFDYQ
-705 QLINKS
+705 QYINKS
-711 QAAQTQKGTAQVSRP
+711 QAV
-726 IQTSQIPTTSQGF
+726 
-739 DYQQYL
+739 
-745 NKSQAAQTQNENQF
+745 QTQNENQF

-764 TLQAPTTSQDF
+764 TLQMPSTSPEF
-775 DYQQFINKSQAAQTQ
+775 DYQQYINKSQAVQTQ
-790 NDTTQVSKP
+790 N
-799 IQTSQIPTTS
+799 
-809 QDFDYQQLINKSQA
+809 
-823 AQTQKDTT
+823 DTT
-831 QVSRPIQTSQIPTTS
+831 QVSRPIQTV
-846 QGFDYQQFI
+846 D
-855 NKSQAAQTQNDAQV
+855 
-869 SRPIQT
+869 
-875 LNSLQQPKINE
+875 SLQQPKINE
-886 LYKYQNVPRIPQNVE
+886 LYQYRNVPRIPQNVDK
-901 NVQYTQETSSYSQ
+901 VQFTQETSYSQ
-914 VPQMPISHQI
+914 VPQLPISHQI
-924 SQIPN
+924 SQIPD

-934 PSQRKLIIPIES
+934 PSQRKLIIPIKS
-946 TAPDYKSPITLSLP
+946 TVPDYNSPITLSLP
-960 RTHEEQ
+960 RTHDEQ
-966 ENIREEPMEYNQ
+966 ENIREEQMEYNQ
-978 EEYQQEPEPKYE
+978 DEYQQEQEPRYE
-990 LNPVPSLPQISPL
+990 LNPVPSLPQMSPL
-1003 DLNRAQFVKSTQT
+1003 DLNKVQFVKSTQT
-1016 INDLL
+1016 INELL
-1021 NRGSQ
+1021 NRASQ
-1026 ANLDDADNYD
+1026 ANLDEADNYE
-1036 QFRTTSR
+1036 QFRTT

-1053 NPPPQVIP
+1053 NP
-1061 QPQIMSPLQQSI
+1061 QPQIMSPLQQSM
-1073 VPNYND
+1073 VTNYND

-1112 YKNKI
+1112 YKYKI

-1126 SEVNALKAENEA
+1126 SEVNALKAENEV

-1144 QLSKMKD
+1144 ELSKLKD
-1151 SSAEVQMF
+1151 SSAEVKML

-1171 KAYELELLKGRLDE
+1171 KAYELELLKGRLNE

-1190 EKVNELSGVKD
+1190 DKVNELSGVKD

-1248 EKVQYEE
+1248 ERVQYEE

-1269 RNTGVL
+1269 RNTGL
-1275 SNMSNILS
+1275 RSNISNILS
-1283 PGMESKHLLFE
+1283 PGMESKHLFFE
-1294 EKQQNQ
+1294 EKQQSQ

-1357 LIETDKGK
+1357 LVETDKGK
-1365 RFGGFTTCNWRG
+1365 RFGGFTACSWRG

-1424 YDNAFSRGGTTFE
+1424 YDNAFSKGGTTFE

>member
-20 TTSLIINSIR
+20 TTSLVINSIR

-52 LNTIFDMVKTPL
+52 LSTIFDMIKTPL

-89 IIFFIKMNGINN
+89 IIFFNKTNGINS

-139 EINSIKQSSNLN
+139 EINSIKQSSTLN

-161 DNKLLVELKSGSNAQ
+161 DNKLLVELQ
-176 IDTTQLLGQQSTT
+176 GQQATASNINKFVTT
-189 SNINEYVSSIPTT
+189 SENKYIPSTQVNTANINEY
-202 GITTTSEHKYI
+202 
-213 PTTQVSTAKLN
+213 
-224 EYNIP
+224 IP
-229 TTQTTISNINGS
+229 TTQTTISNISGNI
-241 VPTNQ
+241 PTKQ
-246 ATTTTTTQLLTNYIP
+246 ATTTTTTTQIVSNYIP
-261 SSSETQLS
+261 SSSEAQL

-282 ITNAPTFGSFSQPPQ
+282 ITNIGTFDSFSQPSQ
-297 VQTQTR
+297 IQTQTQTR
-303 IKSYDNAGDNATQ
+303 IETYDNAGGDSATQ
-316 LSFQELTPNNISQL
+316 LSFQELVPNNISQL

-341 STTTNLG
+341 STNNLG
-348 GFVDTQ
+348 GLEYTNTQ
-354 TPITQYPTYDATTT
+354 TAVSQYPTYGTTT

-373 NLPKSTVT
+373 NLPKTTIS

-394 TIPNIT
+394 NIPNF
-400 TESPFPK
+400 ESPFPK
-407 TTLPRI
+407 TTIPRI
-413 QQSHT
+413 QQSQT

-425 NKLLKNEPIYS
+425 NKLLKNEPLYS
-436 QNVPYGQTHTS
+436 QTIPGQTTS

-452 DSKTYNITPTV
+452 DSRTYNITPMV

-472 GQLATGYGLL
+472 ESLASGYGML
-482 SPQKTSNIQ
+482 SPQKTSTIQ
-491 RGYLSPKAQR
+491 KGYLSPKAQR

-507 KGFDFSTNVTSGV
+507 KGFDLTTNA
-520 PQYQTKTT
+520 
-528 HITQTSELPQY
+528 TSEVPQY
-539 QTVSNLPGTV
+539 QTVSNIPQNI
-549 QTLQVPTTSQDF
+549 QTSQIPTTSQDF
-561 DYEQFISKSQ
+561 DYQQYITNSQ
-571 AAQTQNENQFPGT
+571 ETQTQNENQFPGT
-584 IQTLQIPTTTQEYL
+584 IQTLQIPTTTTQEYI
-598 NKSQAVQTQKDTTQI
+598 NKSQAVQTQNDAQI
-613 SKPIQTL
+613 A
-620 QVPTTSQEFDYQQF
+620 TS
-634 INKSQAAQTQ
+634 
-644 NENQF
+644 
-649 PGTVQTLQIPTTS
+649 
-662 QDFDYQ
+662 
-668 QLINKSQAAQTQKGT
+668 
-683 TQVSRPI
+683 I
-690 QTSQIPTTSQDFDYQ
+690 QTSQIPTTSPEFDYQ
-705 QLINKS
+705 QYINKS
-711 QAAQTQKGTAQVSRP
+711 QAV
-726 IQTSQIPTTSQGF
+726 
-739 DYQQYL
+739 
-745 NKSQAAQTQNENQF
+745 QTQNENQF

-764 TLQAPTTSQDF
+764 TLQMPSTSPEF
-775 DYQQFINKSQAAQTQ
+775 DYQQYINKSQAVQTQ
-790 NDTTQVSKP
+790 N
-799 IQTSQIPTTS
+799 
-809 QDFDYQQLINKSQA
+809 
-823 AQTQKDTT
+823 DTT
-831 QVSRPIQTSQIPTTS
+831 QVSRPIQTV
-846 QGFDYQQFI
+846 D
-855 NKSQAAQTQNDAQV
+855 
-869 SRPIQT
+869 
-875 LNSLQQPKINE
+875 SLQQPKINE
-886 LYKYQNVPRIPQNVE
+886 LYQYRNVPRIPQNVDK
-901 NVQYTQETSSYSQ
+901 VQFTQETSYSQ
-914 VPQMPISHQI
+914 VPQLPISHQI
-924 SQIPN
+924 SQIPD

-934 PSQRKLIIPIES
+934 PSQRKLIIPIKS
-946 TAPDYKSPITLSLP
+946 TVPDYNSPITLSLP
-960 RTHEEQ
+960 RTHDEQ
-966 ENIREEPMEYNQ
+966 ENIREEQMEYNQ
-978 EEYQQEPEPKYE
+978 DEYQQEQEPRYE
-990 LNPVPSLPQISPL
+990 LNPVPSLPQMSPL
-1003 DLNRAQFVKSTQT
+1003 DLNKVQFVKSTQT
-1016 INDLL
+1016 INELL
-1021 NRGSQ
+1021 NRASQ
-1026 ANLDDADNYD
+1026 ANLDEADNYE
-1036 QFRTTSR
+1036 QFRTT

-1053 NPPPQVIP
+1053 NP
-1061 QPQIMSPLQQSI
+1061 QPQIMSPLQQSM
-1073 VPNYND
+1073 VTNYND

-1112 YKNKI
+1112 YKYKI

-1126 SEVNALKAENEA
+1126 SEVNALKAENEV

-1144 QLSKMKD
+1144 ELSKLKD
-1151 SSAEVQMF
+1151 SSAEVKML

-1171 KAYELELLKGRLDE
+1171 KAYELELLKGRLNE

-1190 EKVNELSGVKD
+1190 DKVNELSGVKD

-1248 EKVQYEE
+1248 ERVQYEE

-1269 RNTGVL
+1269 RNTGL
-1275 SNMSNILS
+1275 RSNISNILS
-1283 PGMESKHLLFE
+1283 PGMESKHLFFE
-1294 EKQQNQ
+1294 EKQQSQ

-1357 LIETDKGK
+1357 LVETDKGK
-1365 RFGGFTTCNWRG
+1365 RFGGFTACSWRG

-1424 YDNAFSRGGTTFE
+1424 YDNAFSKGGTTFE

>member
-176 IDTTQLLGQQSTT
+176 IDNTQLLGQQSTT

-261 SSSETQLS
+261 SSSEAQLS

-303 IKSYDNAGDNATQ
+303 IESYDNAGDNSTQ

-354 TPITQYPTYDATTT
+354 TPITQYPTYGTTT
-368 TQQVS
+368 NTQQVS

-452 DSKTYNITPTV
+452 DSKTYNIAPTV

-571 AAQTQNENQFPGT
+571 AAQTQNENQFPET

-598 NKSQAVQTQKDTTQI
+598 NKSQAVQAQKDTTQI

-683 TQVSRPI
+683 T
-690 QTSQIPTTSQDFDYQ
+690 
-705 QLINKS
+705 
-711 QAAQTQKGTAQVSRP
+711 QVSRP

-946 TAPDYKSPITLSLP
+946 TTPDYKSPITLSLP

-978 EEYQQEPEPKYE
+978 EEYQQETEPKYE
-990 LNPVPSLPQISPL
+990 LNPVPSLPQMSPL

-1061 QPQIMSPLQQSI
+1061 QPQIMPPLQQSI

-1151 SSAEVQMF
+1151 SSAEVQML

-1190 EKVNELSGVKD
+1190 VKVNELSGVKD

-1365 RFGGFTTCNWRG
+1365 RFGGFTACNWRG

>member
-20 TTSLIINSIR
+20 TTSLVINSIR

-52 LNTIFDMVKTPL
+52 LSTIFDMIKTPL

-89 IIFFIKMNGINN
+89 IIFFNKTNGINS
-101 KVEIP
+101 KVEVP

-139 EINSIKQSSNLN
+139 EINSIKQSSTLN

-161 DNKLLVELKSGSNAQ
+161 DNKLLVELQ
-176 IDTTQLLGQQSTT
+176 GQQTTASNINKFVTTSENKYIPSTQVTT
-189 SNINEYVSSIPTT
+189 SNINEY
-202 GITTTSEHKYI
+202 
-213 PTTQVSTAKLN
+213 
-224 EYNIP
+224 IP
-229 TTQTTISNINGS
+229 TTQTTISNISGNI
-241 VPTNQ
+241 PTKQ
-246 ATTTTTTQLLTNYIP
+246 ATTTTTTTQIVSNYIP
-261 SSSETQLS
+261 SSSEAQL

-282 ITNAPTFGSFSQPPQ
+282 ITNIGTFDSFSQPSQ
-297 VQTQTR
+297 IQTQTQTR
-303 IKSYDNAGDNATQ
+303 IETYDNAGGDSATQ
-316 LSFQELTPNNISQL
+316 LSFQELVPNNISQL

-341 STTTNLG
+341 STNNLG
-348 GFVDTQ
+348 GLEYTNTQ
-354 TPITQYPTYDATTT
+354 TAVSQYPTYGTTT

-373 NLPKSTVT
+373 NLPKTTIS

-394 TIPNIT
+394 NIPNF
-400 TESPFPK
+400 ESPFPK
-407 TTLPRI
+407 TTIPRI
-413 QQSHT
+413 QQSQT

-425 NKLLKNEPIYS
+425 NKLLKNEPLYS
-436 QNVPYGQTHTS
+436 QTIPGQTTS

-452 DSKTYNITPTV
+452 DSRTYNITPMV

-472 GQLATGYGLL
+472 ESLASGYGML
-482 SPQKTSNIQ
+482 SPQKTSTIQ
-491 RGYLSPKAQR
+491 KGYLSPKAQR

-507 KGFDFSTNVTSGV
+507 KGFDLTTNVTSEV
-520 PQYQTKTT
+520 
-528 HITQTSELPQY
+528 PQY
-539 QTVSNLPGTV
+539 QTVSNIPQNI
-549 QTLQVPTTSQDF
+549 QTSQIPTTSQDF
-561 DYEQFISKSQ
+561 DYQQYITNSQ
-571 AAQTQNENQFPGT
+571 ETQTQNENQFPGT
-584 IQTLQIPTTTQEYL
+584 IQTLQIPTTTTQEYI
-598 NKSQAVQTQKDTTQI
+598 NKSQAVQTQNDAQI
-613 SKPIQTL
+613 ATSIQTS
-620 QVPTTSQEFDYQQF
+620 QIPTTSPEFDYQQY
-634 INKSQAAQTQ
+634 INKSQAVQTQ

-649 PGTVQTLQIPTTS
+649 PGTIQTLQMPSTS
-662 QDFDYQ
+662 QEFDYQ
-668 QLINKSQAAQTQKGT
+668 QYINKSQAVQTQNDT

-705 QLINKS
+705 QYINKS
-711 QAAQTQKGTAQVSRP
+711 QAV
-726 IQTSQIPTTSQGF
+726 
-739 DYQQYL
+739 
-745 NKSQAAQTQNENQF
+745 QTQNENQF

-764 TLQAPTTSQDF
+764 TLQMPSTSPEF
-775 DYQQFINKSQAAQTQ
+775 DYQQYINKSQAVQTQ
-790 NDTTQVSKP
+790 N
-799 IQTSQIPTTS
+799 
-809 QDFDYQQLINKSQA
+809 
-823 AQTQKDTT
+823 DTT
-831 QVSRPIQTSQIPTTS
+831 QVSRPIQTV
-846 QGFDYQQFI
+846 D
-855 NKSQAAQTQNDAQV
+855 
-869 SRPIQT
+869 
-875 LNSLQQPKINE
+875 SLQQPKINE
-886 LYKYQNVPRIPQNVE
+886 LYQYRNVPRIPQNVDK
-901 NVQYTQETSSYSQ
+901 VQFTQETSYSQ
-914 VPQMPISHQI
+914 VPQLPISHQI
-924 SQIPN
+924 SQIPD

-934 PSQRKLIIPIES
+934 PSQRKLIIPIKS
-946 TAPDYKSPITLSLP
+946 TVPDYNSPITLSLP
-960 RTHEEQ
+960 RTHDEQ
-966 ENIREEPMEYNQ
+966 ENIREEQMEYNQ
-978 EEYQQEPEPKYE
+978 DEYQQEQEPRYE
-990 LNPVPSLPQISPL
+990 LNPVPSLPQMSPL
-1003 DLNRAQFVKSTQT
+1003 DLNKVQFVKSTQT
-1016 INDLL
+1016 INELL
-1021 NRGSQ
+1021 NRASQ
-1026 ANLDDADNYD
+1026 ANLDEADNYE
-1036 QFRTTSR
+1036 QFRTT

-1053 NPPPQVIP
+1053 NP
-1061 QPQIMSPLQQSI
+1061 QPQIMSPLQQSM
-1073 VPNYND
+1073 VTNYND

-1112 YKNKI
+1112 YKYKI

-1126 SEVNALKAENEA
+1126 SEVNALKAENEV

-1144 QLSKMKD
+1144 ELSKLKD
-1151 SSAEVQMF
+1151 SSAEVKML

-1171 KAYELELLKGRLDE
+1171 KAYELELLKGRLNE

-1190 EKVNELSGVKD
+1190 DKVNELSGVKD

-1212 ISQISDMEEQL
+1212 ISQMSDMEEQL

-1248 EKVQYEE
+1248 ERVQYEE

-1269 RNTGVL
+1269 RNTGL
-1275 SNMSNILS
+1275 RSNISNILS
-1283 PGMESKHLLFE
+1283 PGMESKHLFFE
-1294 EKQQNQ
+1294 EKQQSQ

-1357 LIETDKGK
+1357 LVETDKGK
-1365 RFGGFTTCNWRG
+1365 RFGGFTACSWRG

-1424 YDNAFSRGGTTFE
+1424 YDNAFSKGGTTFE

>member
-20 TTSLIINSIR
+20 TTSLVINSIR

-52 LNTIFDMVKTPL
+52 LSTIFDMIKTPL

-89 IIFFIKMNGINN
+89 IIFFNKTNGINS
-101 KVEIP
+101 KVEVP

-139 EINSIKQSSNLN
+139 EINSIKQSSTLN

-161 DNKLLVELKSGSNAQ
+161 DNKLLVELQ
-176 IDTTQLLGQQSTT
+176 GQQTT
-189 SNINEYVSSIPTT
+189 ASNINKFV
-202 GITTTSEHKYI
+202 TTSENKYI
-213 PTTQVSTAKLN
+213 PSTQVSTANIN
-224 EYNIP
+224 EYIP
-229 TTQTTISNINGS
+229 TTQTTISNISGNI
-241 VPTNQ
+241 PTKQ
-246 ATTTTTTQLLTNYIP
+246 ATTTTTTTQIASNYIP
-261 SSSETQLS
+261 SGSETQLR
-269 SNFAP
+269 NFAP

-282 ITNAPTFGSFSQPPQ
+282 ITNIGTFDSFSQPSQ
-297 VQTQTR
+297 IQTQTQTR
-303 IKSYDNAGDNATQ
+303 IETYDNAGGDNTTQ
-316 LSFQELTPNNISQL
+316 LSFQELAPNNISQL
-330 IPETTTSAAID
+330 IPETTTSSAID
-341 STTTNLG
+341 LTTNLG
-348 GFVDTQ
+348 EFVEKTQ
-354 TPITQYPTYDATTT
+354 TPTLEYTNTQTAVSQYPTYGTTT

-373 NLPKSTVT
+373 NLPKTTIS

-394 TIPNIT
+394 NIPNF
-400 TESPFPK
+400 ESPFPK
-407 TTLPRI
+407 TTIPRI
-413 QQSHT
+413 QQSQT

-425 NKLLKNEPIYS
+425 NKLLKNEPLYS
-436 QNVPYGQTHTS
+436 QTIPGQTTS

-452 DSKTYNITPTV
+452 DSRTYNITPMV

-472 GQLATGYGLL
+472 ESLASGYGML
-482 SPQKTSNIQ
+482 SPQKTSTIQ
-491 RGYLSPKAQR
+491 KGYLSPKAQR

-507 KGFDFSTNVTSGV
+507 KGFDLTTNA
-520 PQYQTKTT
+520 
-528 HITQTSELPQY
+528 TSEVPQY
-539 QTVSNLPGTV
+539 QTVSNIPQNI
-549 QTLQVPTTSQDF
+549 QTSQIPTTSQDF
-561 DYEQFISKSQ
+561 DYQQYITNSQ
-571 AAQTQNENQFPGT
+571 ETQTQNENQFPGT
-584 IQTLQIPTTTQEYL
+584 IQTLQIPTTTTQEYI
-598 NKSQAVQTQKDTTQI
+598 NKSQAV
-613 SKPIQTL
+613 
-620 QVPTTSQEFDYQQF
+620 
-634 INKSQAAQTQ
+634 
-644 NENQF
+644 
-649 PGTVQTLQIPTTS
+649 
-662 QDFDYQ
+662 
-668 QLINKSQAAQTQKGT
+668 
-683 TQVSRPI
+683 
-690 QTSQIPTTSQDFDYQ
+690 
-705 QLINKS
+705 
-711 QAAQTQKGTAQVSRP
+711 
-726 IQTSQIPTTSQGF
+726 
-739 DYQQYL
+739 
-745 NKSQAAQTQNENQF
+745 QTQNENQF

-764 TLQAPTTSQDF
+764 TLQMPSTSPEF
-775 DYQQFINKSQAAQTQ
+775 DYQQYINKSQAVQTQ
-790 NDTTQVSKP
+790 N
-799 IQTSQIPTTS
+799 
-809 QDFDYQQLINKSQA
+809 
-823 AQTQKDTT
+823 DTT
-831 QVSRPIQTSQIPTTS
+831 QVSRPIQTV
-846 QGFDYQQFI
+846 D
-855 NKSQAAQTQNDAQV
+855 
-869 SRPIQT
+869 
-875 LNSLQQPKINE
+875 SLQQPKINE
-886 LYKYQNVPRIPQNVE
+886 LYQYRNVPRIPQNVDK
-901 NVQYTQETSSYSQ
+901 VQFTQETSYSQ
-914 VPQMPISHQI
+914 VPQLPISHQI
-924 SQIPN
+924 SQIPD

-934 PSQRKLIIPIES
+934 PSQRKLIIPIKS
-946 TAPDYKSPITLSLP
+946 TVPDYNSPITLSLP
-960 RTHEEQ
+960 RTHDEQ
-966 ENIREEPMEYNQ
+966 ENIREEQMEYNQ
-978 EEYQQEPEPKYE
+978 DEYQQEQEPRYE
-990 LNPVPSLPQISPL
+990 LNPVPSLPQMSPL
-1003 DLNRAQFVKSTQT
+1003 DLNKVQFVKSTQT
-1016 INDLL
+1016 INELL
-1021 NRGSQ
+1021 NRASQ
-1026 ANLDDADNYD
+1026 ANLDEADNYE
-1036 QFRTTSR
+1036 QFRTT

-1053 NPPPQVIP
+1053 NP
-1061 QPQIMSPLQQSI
+1061 QPQIMSPLQQSM
-1073 VPNYND
+1073 VTNYND

-1112 YKNKI
+1112 YKYKI

-1126 SEVNALKAENEA
+1126 SEVNALKAENEV

-1144 QLSKMKD
+1144 ELSKLKD
-1151 SSAEVQMF
+1151 SSAEVKML

-1171 KAYELELLKGRLDE
+1171 KAYELELLKGRLNE

-1190 EKVNELSGVKD
+1190 DKVNELSGVKD

-1212 ISQISDMEEQL
+1212 ISQMSDMEEQL

-1248 EKVQYEE
+1248 ERVQYEE

-1269 RNTGVL
+1269 RNTGL
-1275 SNMSNILS
+1275 RSNISNILS
-1283 PGMESKHLLFE
+1283 PGMESKHLFFE
-1294 EKQQNQ
+1294 EKQQSQ

-1357 LIETDKGK
+1357 LVETDKGK
-1365 RFGGFTTCNWRG
+1365 RFGGFTACSWRG

-1424 YDNAFSRGGTTFE
+1424 YDNAFSKGGTTFE

>member
-20 TTSLIINSIR
+20 TTSLVINSIR

-52 LNTIFDMVKTPL
+52 LSTIFDMIKTPL

-89 IIFFIKMNGINN
+89 IIFFNKTNGINS

-139 EINSIKQSSNLN
+139 EINSIKQSSTLN

-161 DNKLLVELKSGSNAQ
+161 DNKLLVELQ
-176 IDTTQLLGQQSTT
+176 GQQTT
-189 SNINEYVSSIPTT
+189 ASNINKFV
-202 GITTTSEHKYI
+202 TTSENKYI
-213 PTTQVSTAKLN
+213 PSTQVSTANIN
-224 EYNIP
+224 EYIP
-229 TTQTTISNINGS
+229 TTQTTISNISGNI
-241 VPTNQ
+241 PTKQ
-246 ATTTTTTQLLTNYIP
+246 ATTTTTTTQIASNYIP
-261 SSSETQLS
+261 SSSEAQL

-282 ITNAPTFGSFSQPPQ
+282 ITNIGTFDSFSQPSQ
-297 VQTQTR
+297 IQTQTQTR
-303 IKSYDNAGDNATQ
+303 IETYDNAGGDSATQ
-316 LSFQELTPNNISQL
+316 LSFQELVPNNISQL

-341 STTTNLG
+341 STNNLG
-348 GFVDTQ
+348 GLEYTNTQ
-354 TPITQYPTYDATTT
+354 TAVSQYPTYGTTT

-373 NLPKSTVT
+373 NLPKTTIS

-394 TIPNIT
+394 NIPNF
-400 TESPFPK
+400 ESPFPK
-407 TTLPRI
+407 TTIPRI
-413 QQSHT
+413 QQSQT

-425 NKLLKNEPIYS
+425 NKLLKNEPLYS
-436 QNVPYGQTHTS
+436 QTIPGQTTS

-452 DSKTYNITPTV
+452 DSRTYNITPMV

-472 GQLATGYGLL
+472 ESLASGYGML
-482 SPQKTSNIQ
+482 SPQKTSTIQ
-491 RGYLSPKAQR
+491 KGYLSPKAQR

-507 KGFDFSTNVTSGV
+507 KGFDLTTNA
-520 PQYQTKTT
+520 
-528 HITQTSELPQY
+528 TSEVPQY
-539 QTVSNLPGTV
+539 QTVSNIPQNI
-549 QTLQVPTTSQDF
+549 QTSQIPTTSQDF
-561 DYEQFISKSQ
+561 DYQQYITNSQ
-571 AAQTQNENQFPGT
+571 ETQTQNENQFPGT
-584 IQTLQIPTTTQEYL
+584 IQTLQIPTTTTQEYI
-598 NKSQAVQTQKDTTQI
+598 NKSQAVQTQNDAQI
-613 SKPIQTL
+613 A
-620 QVPTTSQEFDYQQF
+620 TS
-634 INKSQAAQTQ
+634 
-644 NENQF
+644 
-649 PGTVQTLQIPTTS
+649 
-662 QDFDYQ
+662 
-668 QLINKSQAAQTQKGT
+668 
-683 TQVSRPI
+683 I
-690 QTSQIPTTSQDFDYQ
+690 QTSQIPTTSPEFDYQ
-705 QLINKS
+705 QYINKS
-711 QAAQTQKGTAQVSRP
+711 QAV
-726 IQTSQIPTTSQGF
+726 
-739 DYQQYL
+739 
-745 NKSQAAQTQNENQF
+745 QTQNENQF

-764 TLQAPTTSQDF
+764 TLQMPSTSPEF
-775 DYQQFINKSQAAQTQ
+775 DYQQYINKSQAVQTQ
-790 NDTTQVSKP
+790 N
-799 IQTSQIPTTS
+799 
-809 QDFDYQQLINKSQA
+809 
-823 AQTQKDTT
+823 
-831 QVSRPIQTSQIPTTS
+831 SRPIQTV
-846 QGFDYQQFI
+846 D
-855 NKSQAAQTQNDAQV
+855 
-869 SRPIQT
+869 
-875 LNSLQQPKINE
+875 SLQQPKINE
-886 LYKYQNVPRIPQNVE
+886 LYQYRNVPRIPQNVDK
-901 NVQYTQETSSYSQ
+901 VQFTQETSYSQ
-914 VPQMPISHQI
+914 VPQLPISHQI
-924 SQIPN
+924 SQIPD

-934 PSQRKLIIPIES
+934 PSQRKLIIPIKS
-946 TAPDYKSPITLSLP
+946 TVPDYNSPITLSLP
-960 RTHEEQ
+960 RTHDEQ
-966 ENIREEPMEYNQ
+966 ENIREEQMEYNQ
-978 EEYQQEPEPKYE
+978 DEYQQEQEPRYE
-990 LNPVPSLPQISPL
+990 LNPVPSLPQMSPL
-1003 DLNRAQFVKSTQT
+1003 DLNKVQFVKSTQT
-1016 INDLL
+1016 INELL
-1021 NRGSQ
+1021 NRASQ
-1026 ANLDDADNYD
+1026 ANLDEADNYE
-1036 QFRTTSR
+1036 QFRTT

-1053 NPPPQVIP
+1053 NP
-1061 QPQIMSPLQQSI
+1061 QPQIMSPLQQSM
-1073 VPNYND
+1073 VTNYND

-1112 YKNKI
+1112 YKYKI

-1126 SEVNALKAENEA
+1126 SEVNALKAENEV

-1144 QLSKMKD
+1144 ELSKLKD
-1151 SSAEVQMF
+1151 SSAEVKML

-1171 KAYELELLKGRLDE
+1171 KAYELELLKGRLNE

-1190 EKVNELSGVKD
+1190 DKVNELSGVKD

-1212 ISQISDMEEQL
+1212 ISQMSDMEEQL

-1248 EKVQYEE
+1248 ERVQYEE

-1269 RNTGVL
+1269 RNTGL
-1275 SNMSNILS
+1275 RSNISNILS
-1283 PGMESKHLLFE
+1283 PGMESKHLFFE
-1294 EKQQNQ
+1294 EKQQSQ

-1357 LIETDKGK
+1357 LVETDKGK
-1365 RFGGFTTCNWRG
+1365 RFGGFTACSWRG

-1424 YDNAFSRGGTTFE
+1424 YDNAFSKGGTTFE

>member
-20 TTSLIINSIR
+20 TTSLVINSIR

-52 LNTIFDMVKTPL
+52 LSTIFDIVKTPL

-89 IIFFIKMNGINN
+89 IIFFIKMNGLNN

-139 EINSIKQSSNLN
+139 QINSIKQSSTLN

-161 DNKLLVELKSGSNAQ
+161 DNKLLVELKNGSN
-176 IDTTQLLGQQSTT
+176 TQLLGQKSTT
-189 SNINEYVSSIPTT
+189 SNI
-202 GITTTSEHKYI
+202 
-213 PTTQVSTAKLN
+213 
-224 EYNIP
+224 NIP
-229 TTQTTISNINGS
+229 TTQTTISNINRII
-241 VPTNQ
+241 PTKQ
-246 ATTTTTTQLLTNYIP
+246 ATTTTTQV
-261 SSSETQLS
+261 
-269 SNFAP
+269 NFPP

-282 ITNAPTFGSFSQPPQ
+282 LTNIGTFSFNAPTGSFSQPPQ
-297 VQTQTR
+297 IQTR
-303 IKSYDNAGDNATQ
+303 IETFDNAGVKSTQ
-316 LSFQELTPNNISQL
+316 LSFQDLAPNNISQL
-330 IPETTTSAAID
+330 IPETTTSAVID
-341 STTTNLG
+341 STANLG
-348 GFVDTQ
+348 GLGF
-354 TPITQYPTYDATTT
+354 TTT
-368 TQQVS
+368 SQQVS
-373 NLPKSTVT
+373 NLPKTTVS
-381 STTQRKAYTLPTT
+381 STTERKAYTFPTT
-394 TIPNIT
+394 NIT

-407 TTLPRI
+407 TTIPRI
-413 QQSHT
+413 QGSQT
-418 NANAFDI
+418 NTFDI
-425 NKLLKNEPIYS
+425 NKLLKNEPLYN
-436 QNVPYGQTHTS
+436 QNVSYGQTHPS

-452 DSKTYNITPTV
+452 DSKTFNITPMV
-463 RPSAPKTSY
+463 RPSAPKSSY
-472 GQLATGYGLL
+472 QTFASGYGML
-482 SPQKTSNIQ
+482 SPQKTSTIQ

-507 KGFDFSTNVTSGV
+507 KGFELTNQGTQISQKLEVPQVSKNQIYSENITSEV
-520 PQYQTKTT
+520 PISQMPQYQTKTSQ
-528 HITQTSELPQY
+528 ITQTSQLPQYQTKTSQITQTSQLPQYQNKISQITQTSQLPQY
-539 QTVSNLPGTV
+539 QTVSNVPNYQQYITNSQKT
-549 QTLQVPTTSQDF
+549 QT
-561 DYEQFISKSQ
+561 
-571 AAQTQNENQFPGT
+571 ENQIPGT
-584 IQTLQIPTTTQEYL
+584 IQTLQIPTTSKDYDYQQYIT
-598 NKSQAVQTQKDTTQI
+598 NSQATQTQNENQI
-613 SKPIQTL
+613 PGTIQTL
-620 QVPTTSQEFDYQQF
+620 QVPSTSQEY
-634 INKSQAAQTQ
+634 INKSQAIQTQ
-644 NENQF
+644 YDN
-649 PGTVQTLQIPTTS
+649 
-662 QDFDYQ
+662 
-668 QLINKSQAAQTQKGT
+668 
-683 TQVSRPI
+683 QVSRPI
-690 QTSQIPTTSQDFDYQ
+690 QT
-705 QLINKS
+705 
-711 QAAQTQKGTAQVSRP
+711 V
-726 IQTSQIPTTSQGF
+726 
-739 DYQQYL
+739 
-745 NKSQAAQTQNENQF
+745 
-759 PGTIQ
+759 
-764 TLQAPTTSQDF
+764 
-775 DYQQFINKSQAAQTQ
+775 
-790 NDTTQVSKP
+790 
-799 IQTSQIPTTS
+799 
-809 QDFDYQQLINKSQA
+809 
-823 AQTQKDTT
+823 
-831 QVSRPIQTSQIPTTS
+831 
-846 QGFDYQQFI
+846 
-855 NKSQAAQTQNDAQV
+855 
-869 SRPIQT
+869 
-875 LNSLQQPKINE
+875 NSLQQPKTNE
-886 LYKYQNVPRIPQNVE
+886 LYQYQNVPRIPQNVD
-901 NVQYTQETSSYSQ
+901 NVQFTQETTY
-914 VPQMPISHQI
+914 
-924 SQIPN
+924 SQIPD
-929 ANINI
+929 ANINT
-934 PSQRKLIIPIES
+934 PIQ
-946 TAPDYKSPITLSLP
+946 TTVPDYKSPITLSLP
-960 RTHEEQ
+960 RTHNEQ
-966 ENIREEPMEYNQ
+966 ENIMEYNQ
-978 EEYQQEPEPKYE
+978 NEYQQEQMPNYE
-990 LNPVPSLPQISPL
+990 LNPVPSLPQISQL
-1003 DLNRAQFVKSTQT
+1003 DLNKEQFVKSTQT

-1026 ANLDDADNYD
+1026 VNLDEADNYE
-1036 QFRTTSR
+1036 QFRTTTT
-1043 TRRTQNQIFS
+1043 TRRTQNQILS
-1053 NPPPQVIP
+1053 NP
-1061 QPQIMSPLQQSI
+1061 QPQIMSPLQQSM

-1079 DRIKKL
+1079 ERIRKL

-1099 KDKLNELTGKINS
+1099 KDKLDELTGKINS
-1112 YKNKI
+1112 YKYKI

-1144 QLSKMKD
+1144 QLSKLKD
-1151 SSAEVQMF
+1151 NSAEVQML

-1171 KAYELELLKGRLDE
+1171 KAYEFELLKGRLNE

-1212 ISQISDMEEQL
+1212 ISQMSDMEEQL

-1248 EKVQYEE
+1248 ERVQYEE

-1260 RNTQRLSDL
+1260 RNTQRLSDI
-1269 RNTGVL
+1269 RNTGAL

-1283 PGMESKHLLFE
+1283 PGMESKHIVFE
-1294 EKQQNQ
+1294 EKQQSQ
-1300 YIKGDII
+1300 FIKGDII

-1320 NKSNGKITLNLL
+1320 NKSNGKIILNLL

-1348 CDDANSTLV
+1348 CDNANSTLV

-1365 RFGGFTTCNWRG
+1365 RFGGFTTCSWRG

-1388 VFSLDKMMVYENI
+1388 VFSLDKMMIYENI

-1424 YDNAFSRGGTTFE
+1424 YDSAFSKGGTTFE

>member
-1 MLSNLNSYQLNQ
+1 MLSNLNSYQLKQ

-52 LNTIFDMVKTPL
+52 LSTIFDMIKTPL

-89 IIFFIKMNGINN
+89 IIFFIKMNGLNN

-123 NGEFITLPF
+123 NGQFITIPF

-139 EINSIKQSSNLN
+139 EINSIKQSSTLN

-161 DNKLLVELKSGSNAQ
+161 DNKLLVELQKGSNTQ

-189 SNINEYVSSIPTT
+189 RNINEYASTT
-202 GITTTSEHKYI
+202 GITTNENQYI
-213 PTTQVSTAKLN
+213 PTTQVSTANVN
-224 EYNIP
+224 EYIP
-229 TTQTTISNINGS
+229 TTQTTISNINENI
-241 VPTNQ
+241 PTKQ
-246 ATTTTTTQLLTNYIP
+246 ATTTTTQIVSNYIP
-261 SSSETQLS
+261 TSSETKLS

-274 AISTTKTP
+274 VISTTKTP
-282 ITNAPTFGSFSQPPQ
+282 ITNVGTLSFGAPAGSFSQSPQ
-297 VQTQTR
+297 IQTQTR
-303 IKSYDNAGDNATQ
+303 IETYDNAGVNTSQ
-316 LSFQELTPNNISQL
+316 LSFQELAPNNISQL

-341 STTTNLG
+341 STINLD
-348 GFVDTQ
+348 GFVEKTQ
-354 TPITQYPTYDATTT
+354 TPTLEYTNTQTQASQYPTYDTTTT

-373 NLPKSTVT
+373 NLPKTTVS
-381 STTQRKAYTLPTT
+381 STTERKEYTFPTT
-394 TIPNIT
+394 NIPNIT
-400 TESPFPK
+400 SESPFPK
-407 TTLPRI
+407 TTIPSI
-413 QQSHT
+413 QESQT
-418 NANAFDI
+418 NTFDI
-425 NKLLKNEPIYS
+425 NKLLKNEPIYN
-436 QNVPYGQTHTS
+436 QNDSYRQIHPS

-452 DSKTYNITPTV
+452 DSKTFNI
-463 RPSAPKTSY
+463 RPSAPKSSY
-472 GQLATGYGLL
+472 ESLASGYGML
-482 SPQKTSNIQ
+482 SPQKTSTVQ
-491 RGYLSPKAQR
+491 RGYLSPKAER

-507 KGFDFSTNVTSGV
+507 KGFDLTTQGTQISQKLEVPQVTENQIYSENITSEV
-520 PQYQTKTT
+520 PISQTPQYQTKTSQ
-528 HITQTSELPQY
+528 ITQTSQLPQY
-539 QTVSNLPGTV
+539 HTVSNIPKSSQTLQIPTTSQEYDYQQFITNSQEAQTENQIPGTI
-549 QTLQVPTTSQDF
+549 QTLQVPTTSQEY
-561 DYEQFISKSQ
+561 DYQQYINKSQ
-571 AAQTQNENQFPGT
+571 AVQTQNENQFPGT
-584 IQTLQIPTTTQEYL
+584 IQNLQIP
-598 NKSQAVQTQKDTTQI
+598 S
-613 SKPIQTL
+613 
-620 QVPTTSQEFDYQQF
+620 TSQEY
-634 INKSQAAQTQ
+634 INKSQATQTQ
-644 NENQF
+644 Y
-649 PGTVQTLQIPTTS
+649 G
-662 QDFDYQ
+662 
-668 QLINKSQAAQTQKGT
+668 

-690 QTSQIPTTSQDFDYQ
+690 QT
-705 QLINKS
+705 
-711 QAAQTQKGTAQVSRP
+711 V
-726 IQTSQIPTTSQGF
+726 
-739 DYQQYL
+739 
-745 NKSQAAQTQNENQF
+745 
-759 PGTIQ
+759 
-764 TLQAPTTSQDF
+764 
-775 DYQQFINKSQAAQTQ
+775 
-790 NDTTQVSKP
+790 
-799 IQTSQIPTTS
+799 
-809 QDFDYQQLINKSQA
+809 
-823 AQTQKDTT
+823 
-831 QVSRPIQTSQIPTTS
+831 
-846 QGFDYQQFI
+846 
-855 NKSQAAQTQNDAQV
+855 
-869 SRPIQT
+869 
-875 LNSLQQPKINE
+875 NSLQQPKINE
-886 LYKYQNVPRIPQNVE
+886 LYQYQNAPRIPQNVD
-901 NVQYTQETSSYSQ
+901 NAQFTQETSYSQ
-914 VPQMPISHQI
+914 VPQMSITHQI
-924 SQIPN
+924 SQIPD

-934 PSQRKLIIPIES
+934 PSQRKLIIPIKS
-946 TAPDYKSPITLSLP
+946 TVPDYKSPITLSLP
-960 RTHEEQ
+960 RTHDEQ
-966 ENIREEPMEYNQ
+966 ENIREEPMDYNQ
-978 EEYQQEPEPKYE
+978 DEYQQEQEPNYE

-1003 DLNRAQFVKSTQT
+1003 DLNKEQFVKSTQT

-1026 ANLDDADNYD
+1026 VNLDEEDNYD
-1036 QFRTTSR
+1036 QFRTTTR

-1053 NPPPQVIP
+1053 NPQPQILVQP

-1073 VPNYND
+1073 VSNYND

-1099 KDKLNELTGKINS
+1099 KDKLDELTGKINS

-1117 KAIEDEKKL
+1117 KEIENEKKV
-1126 SEVNALKAENEA
+1126 SELNALKAENEA

-1144 QLSKMKD
+1144 QLSKLKD
-1151 SSAEVQMF
+1151 TSSEVQML
-1159 RDQLKEL
+1159 RNQLKEL
-1166 DPLRQ
+1166 DPLKQ
-1171 KAYELELLKGRLDE
+1171 KAYELELLKGRLNE

-1212 ISQISDMEEQL
+1212 ISHISDMEEQL

-1248 EKVQYEE
+1248 ERVQYEE

-1260 RNTQRLSDL
+1260 RNTQRFSDL
-1269 RNTGVL
+1269 KNTGGL

-1294 EKQQNQ
+1294 EKQESQ

-1320 NKSNGKITLNLL
+1320 NKSNRKITLNLL

-1348 CDDANSTLV
+1348 CDYANSTLV

-1388 VFSLDKMMVYENI
+1388 IFSLDKMMIYENI

-1424 YDNAFSRGGTTFE
+1424 YDNAFSKGGTTFE

>member
-20 TTSLIINSIR
+20 TTSLVINSIR

-52 LNTIFDMVKTPL
+52 LSTIFDMIKTPL

-89 IIFFIKMNGINN
+89 IIFFNKTNGINS
-101 KVEIP
+101 KVEVP

-139 EINSIKQSSNLN
+139 EINSIKQSSTLN

-161 DNKLLVELKSGSNAQ
+161 DNKLLVELQ
-176 IDTTQLLGQQSTT
+176 GQQTTASNINKFVTT
-189 SNINEYVSSIPTT
+189 SENKYIPSTQVNTANINEY
-202 GITTTSEHKYI
+202 
-213 PTTQVSTAKLN
+213 
-224 EYNIP
+224 IP
-229 TTQTTISNINGS
+229 TTQTTISNISGNI
-241 VPTNQ
+241 PTKQ
-246 ATTTTTTQLLTNYIP
+246 ATTTTTTTQIVSNYIP
-261 SSSETQLS
+261 SSSEAQL

-282 ITNAPTFGSFSQPPQ
+282 ITNIGTFDSFSQPSQ
-297 VQTQTR
+297 IQTQTQTR
-303 IKSYDNAGDNATQ
+303 IETYDNAGGDSATQ
-316 LSFQELTPNNISQL
+316 LSFQELVPNNISQL

-341 STTTNLG
+341 STNNLG
-348 GFVDTQ
+348 GLEYTNTQ
-354 TPITQYPTYDATTT
+354 TAVSQYPTYGTTT

-373 NLPKSTVT
+373 NLPKTTIS

-394 TIPNIT
+394 NIPNF
-400 TESPFPK
+400 ESPFPK
-407 TTLPRI
+407 TTIPHI
-413 QQSHT
+413 QQSQT

-425 NKLLKNEPIYS
+425 NKLLKNEPLYS
-436 QNVPYGQTHTS
+436 QTIPGQTTS

-452 DSKTYNITPTV
+452 DSRTYNITPMV

-472 GQLATGYGLL
+472 ESLASGYGML
-482 SPQKTSNIQ
+482 SPQKTSTIQ
-491 RGYLSPKAQR
+491 KGYLSPKAQR

-507 KGFDFSTNVTSGV
+507 KGFDLTTNVTSEV
-520 PQYQTKTT
+520 
-528 HITQTSELPQY
+528 PQY
-539 QTVSNLPGTV
+539 QTVSNIPQNI
-549 QTLQVPTTSQDF
+549 QTSQIPTTSQDF
-561 DYEQFISKSQ
+561 DYQQYITNSQ
-571 AAQTQNENQFPGT
+571 ETQTQNENQFPGT
-584 IQTLQIPTTTQEYL
+584 IQTLQIPTTTTQEYI
-598 NKSQAVQTQKDTTQI
+598 NKSQAVQTQNDAQI
-613 SKPIQTL
+613 A
-620 QVPTTSQEFDYQQF
+620 TS
-634 INKSQAAQTQ
+634 
-644 NENQF
+644 
-649 PGTVQTLQIPTTS
+649 
-662 QDFDYQ
+662 
-668 QLINKSQAAQTQKGT
+668 
-683 TQVSRPI
+683 I
-690 QTSQIPTTSQDFDYQ
+690 QTSQIPTTSPEFDYQ
-705 QLINKS
+705 QYINKS
-711 QAAQTQKGTAQVSRP
+711 QAV
-726 IQTSQIPTTSQGF
+726 
-739 DYQQYL
+739 
-745 NKSQAAQTQNENQF
+745 QTQNENQF

-764 TLQAPTTSQDF
+764 TLQMPSTSPEF
-775 DYQQFINKSQAAQTQ
+775 DYQQYINKSQAVQTQ
-790 NDTTQVSKP
+790 N
-799 IQTSQIPTTS
+799 
-809 QDFDYQQLINKSQA
+809 
-823 AQTQKDTT
+823 DTT
-831 QVSRPIQTSQIPTTS
+831 QVSRPIQTV
-846 QGFDYQQFI
+846 D
-855 NKSQAAQTQNDAQV
+855 
-869 SRPIQT
+869 
-875 LNSLQQPKINE
+875 SLQQPKINE
-886 LYKYQNVPRIPQNVE
+886 LYQYRNVPRIPQNVDK
-901 NVQYTQETSSYSQ
+901 VQFTQETSYSQ
-914 VPQMPISHQI
+914 VPQLPISHQI
-924 SQIPN
+924 SQIPD

-934 PSQRKLIIPIES
+934 PSQRKLIIPIKS
-946 TAPDYKSPITLSLP
+946 TVPDYNSPITLSLP
-960 RTHEEQ
+960 RTHDEQ
-966 ENIREEPMEYNQ
+966 ENIREEQMEYNQ
-978 EEYQQEPEPKYE
+978 DEYQQEQEPRYE
-990 LNPVPSLPQISPL
+990 LNPVPSLPQMSPL
-1003 DLNRAQFVKSTQT
+1003 DLNKVQFVKSTQT
-1016 INDLL
+1016 INELL
-1021 NRGSQ
+1021 NRASQ
-1026 ANLDDADNYD
+1026 ANLDEADNYE
-1036 QFRTTSR
+1036 QFRTT

-1053 NPPPQVIP
+1053 NP
-1061 QPQIMSPLQQSI
+1061 QPQIMSPLQQSM
-1073 VPNYND
+1073 VTNYND

-1112 YKNKI
+1112 YKYKI

-1126 SEVNALKAENEA
+1126 SEVNALKAENEV

-1144 QLSKMKD
+1144 ELSKLKD
-1151 SSAEVQMF
+1151 SSAEVKML

-1171 KAYELELLKGRLDE
+1171 KAYELELLKGRLNE

-1190 EKVNELSGVKD
+1190 DKVNELSGVKD

-1212 ISQISDMEEQL
+1212 ISQMSDMEEQL

-1248 EKVQYEE
+1248 ERVQYEE

-1269 RNTGVL
+1269 RNTGL
-1275 SNMSNILS
+1275 RSNISNILS
-1283 PGMESKHLLFE
+1283 PGMESKHLFFE
-1294 EKQQNQ
+1294 EKQQSQ

-1357 LIETDKGK
+1357 LVETDKGK
-1365 RFGGFTTCNWRG
+1365 RFGGFTACSWRG

-1424 YDNAFSRGGTTFE
+1424 YDNAFSKGGTTFE

>member
-20 TTSLIINSIR
+20 TTSLVINSIR

-52 LNTIFDMVKTPL
+52 LSTIFDMIKTPL

-89 IIFFIKMNGINN
+89 IIFFNKTNGINS

-139 EINSIKQSSNLN
+139 EINSIKQSSTLN

-161 DNKLLVELKSGSNAQ
+161 DNKLLVELQ
-176 IDTTQLLGQQSTT
+176 GQQTTASNINKFVTT
-189 SNINEYVSSIPTT
+189 SENKYIPSTQVNTANINEY
-202 GITTTSEHKYI
+202 
-213 PTTQVSTAKLN
+213 
-224 EYNIP
+224 IP
-229 TTQTTISNINGS
+229 TTQTTISNISGNI
-241 VPTNQ
+241 PTKQ
-246 ATTTTTTQLLTNYIP
+246 ATTTTTTTQIASNYIP
-261 SSSETQLS
+261 SGSETQLR
-269 SNFAP
+269 NFAP

-282 ITNAPTFGSFSQPPQ
+282 ITNIGTFDSFSQPSQ
-297 VQTQTR
+297 IQTQTQTR
-303 IKSYDNAGDNATQ
+303 IETYDNAGGDSATQ
-316 LSFQELTPNNISQL
+316 LSFQELVPNNISQL

-341 STTTNLG
+341 STNNLG
-348 GFVDTQ
+348 GLEYTNTQ
-354 TPITQYPTYDATTT
+354 TEVSQYPTYGTTT

-373 NLPKSTVT
+373 NLPKTTIS

-394 TIPNIT
+394 NIPNF
-400 TESPFPK
+400 ESPFPK
-407 TTLPRI
+407 TTIPHI
-413 QQSHT
+413 QQSQT

-425 NKLLKNEPIYS
+425 NKLLKNEPLYS
-436 QNVPYGQTHTS
+436 QTIPGQTTS

-452 DSKTYNITPTV
+452 DSRTYNITPMV

-472 GQLATGYGLL
+472 ESLASGYGML
-482 SPQKTSNIQ
+482 SPQKTSTIQ
-491 RGYLSPKAQR
+491 KGYLSPKAQR

-507 KGFDFSTNVTSGV
+507 KGFDLTTNA
-520 PQYQTKTT
+520 
-528 HITQTSELPQY
+528 TSEVPQY
-539 QTVSNLPGTV
+539 QTVSNIPQNI
-549 QTLQVPTTSQDF
+549 QTSQIPTTSQDF
-561 DYEQFISKSQ
+561 DYQQYITNSQ
-571 AAQTQNENQFPGT
+571 ETQTQNENQFPGT
-584 IQTLQIPTTTQEYL
+584 IQTLQIPTTTTQEYI
-598 NKSQAVQTQKDTTQI
+598 NKSQAVQTQNDAQI
-613 SKPIQTL
+613 A
-620 QVPTTSQEFDYQQF
+620 TS
-634 INKSQAAQTQ
+634 
-644 NENQF
+644 
-649 PGTVQTLQIPTTS
+649 
-662 QDFDYQ
+662 
-668 QLINKSQAAQTQKGT
+668 
-683 TQVSRPI
+683 I
-690 QTSQIPTTSQDFDYQ
+690 QTSQIPTTSPEFDYQ
-705 QLINKS
+705 QYINKS
-711 QAAQTQKGTAQVSRP
+711 QAV
-726 IQTSQIPTTSQGF
+726 
-739 DYQQYL
+739 
-745 NKSQAAQTQNENQF
+745 QTQNENQF

-764 TLQAPTTSQDF
+764 TLQMPSTSPEF
-775 DYQQFINKSQAAQTQ
+775 DYQQYINKSQAVQTQ
-790 NDTTQVSKP
+790 N
-799 IQTSQIPTTS
+799 
-809 QDFDYQQLINKSQA
+809 
-823 AQTQKDTT
+823 DTT
-831 QVSRPIQTSQIPTTS
+831 QVSRPIQTV
-846 QGFDYQQFI
+846 D
-855 NKSQAAQTQNDAQV
+855 
-869 SRPIQT
+869 
-875 LNSLQQPKINE
+875 SLQQPKINE
-886 LYKYQNVPRIPQNVE
+886 LYQYRNVPRIPQNVDK
-901 NVQYTQETSSYSQ
+901 VQFTQETSYSQ
-914 VPQMPISHQI
+914 VPQLPISHQI
-924 SQIPN
+924 SQIPD

-934 PSQRKLIIPIES
+934 PSQRKLIIPIKS
-946 TAPDYKSPITLSLP
+946 TVPDYNSPITLSLP
-960 RTHEEQ
+960 RTHDEQ
-966 ENIREEPMEYNQ
+966 ENIREEQMEYNQ
-978 EEYQQEPEPKYE
+978 DEYQQEQEPRYE
-990 LNPVPSLPQISPL
+990 LNPVPSLPQMSPL
-1003 DLNRAQFVKSTQT
+1003 DLNKVQFVKSTQT
-1016 INDLL
+1016 INELL
-1021 NRGSQ
+1021 NRASQ
-1026 ANLDDADNYD
+1026 ANLDEADNYE
-1036 QFRTTSR
+1036 QFRTT

-1053 NPPPQVIP
+1053 NP
-1061 QPQIMSPLQQSI
+1061 QPQIMSPLQQSM
-1073 VPNYND
+1073 VTNYND

-1112 YKNKI
+1112 YKYKI

-1126 SEVNALKAENEA
+1126 SEVNALKAENEV

-1144 QLSKMKD
+1144 ELSKLKD
-1151 SSAEVQMF
+1151 SSAEVKML

-1171 KAYELELLKGRLDE
+1171 KAYELELLKGRLNE

-1190 EKVNELSGVKD
+1190 DKVNELSGVKD

-1212 ISQISDMEEQL
+1212 ISQMSDMEEQL

-1248 EKVQYEE
+1248 ERVQYEE

-1269 RNTGVL
+1269 RNTGL
-1275 SNMSNILS
+1275 RSNISNILS
-1283 PGMESKHLLFE
+1283 PGMESKHLFFE
-1294 EKQQNQ
+1294 EKQQSQ

-1357 LIETDKGK
+1357 LVETDKGK
-1365 RFGGFTTCNWRG
+1365 RFGGFTACSWRG

-1424 YDNAFSRGGTTFE
+1424 YDNAFSKGGTTFE

>member
-20 TTSLIINSIR
+20 TTSLVINSIR

-52 LNTIFDMVKTPL
+52 LSTIFDMIKTPL

-89 IIFFIKMNGINN
+89 IIFFNKTNGINS

-139 EINSIKQSSNLN
+139 EINSIKQGSTLN

-161 DNKLLVELKSGSNAQ
+161 DNKLLVELQ
-176 IDTTQLLGQQSTT
+176 GQQTTASNINKFVTT
-189 SNINEYVSSIPTT
+189 SENKYIPSTQVNTANINEY
-202 GITTTSEHKYI
+202 
-213 PTTQVSTAKLN
+213 
-224 EYNIP
+224 IP
-229 TTQTTISNINGS
+229 TTQTTISNISGNI
-241 VPTNQ
+241 PTKQ
-246 ATTTTTTQLLTNYIP
+246 ATTTTTTTQIVSNYIP
-261 SSSETQLS
+261 SSSEAQL

-282 ITNAPTFGSFSQPPQ
+282 ITNIGTFDSFSQPSQ
-297 VQTQTR
+297 IQTQTQTR
-303 IKSYDNAGDNATQ
+303 IETYDNAGGDSATQ
-316 LSFQELTPNNISQL
+316 LSFQELVPNNISQL

-341 STTTNLG
+341 STNNLG
-348 GFVDTQ
+348 GLEYTNTQ
-354 TPITQYPTYDATTT
+354 TAVSQYPTYGTTT

-373 NLPKSTVT
+373 NLPKTTIS

-394 TIPNIT
+394 NIPNF
-400 TESPFPK
+400 ESPFPK
-407 TTLPRI
+407 TTIPHI
-413 QQSHT
+413 QQSQT

-425 NKLLKNEPIYS
+425 NKLLKNEPLYS
-436 QNVPYGQTHTS
+436 QTIPGQTTS

-452 DSKTYNITPTV
+452 DSRTYNITPMV

-472 GQLATGYGLL
+472 ESLASGYGML
-482 SPQKTSNIQ
+482 SPQKTSTIQ
-491 RGYLSPKAQR
+491 KGYLSPKAQR

-507 KGFDFSTNVTSGV
+507 KGFDLTTNVTSEV
-520 PQYQTKTT
+520 
-528 HITQTSELPQY
+528 PQY
-539 QTVSNLPGTV
+539 QTVSNIPQNI
-549 QTLQVPTTSQDF
+549 QTSQIPTTSQDF
-561 DYEQFISKSQ
+561 HYQQYITNSQ
-571 AAQTQNENQFPGT
+571 ETQTQNENQFPGT
-584 IQTLQIPTTTQEYL
+584 IQTLQIPTTTTQEYI
-598 NKSQAVQTQKDTTQI
+598 NKSQAV
-613 SKPIQTL
+613 
-620 QVPTTSQEFDYQQF
+620 
-634 INKSQAAQTQ
+634 
-644 NENQF
+644 
-649 PGTVQTLQIPTTS
+649 
-662 QDFDYQ
+662 
-668 QLINKSQAAQTQKGT
+668 
-683 TQVSRPI
+683 
-690 QTSQIPTTSQDFDYQ
+690 
-705 QLINKS
+705 
-711 QAAQTQKGTAQVSRP
+711 
-726 IQTSQIPTTSQGF
+726 
-739 DYQQYL
+739 
-745 NKSQAAQTQNENQF
+745 QTQNENQF

-764 TLQAPTTSQDF
+764 TLQMPSTSPEF
-775 DYQQFINKSQAAQTQ
+775 DYQQYINRSQAVQTQ
-790 NDTTQVSKP
+790 N
-799 IQTSQIPTTS
+799 
-809 QDFDYQQLINKSQA
+809 
-823 AQTQKDTT
+823 DTT
-831 QVSRPIQTSQIPTTS
+831 QVSRPIQTV
-846 QGFDYQQFI
+846 D
-855 NKSQAAQTQNDAQV
+855 
-869 SRPIQT
+869 
-875 LNSLQQPKINE
+875 SLQQPKINE
-886 LYKYQNVPRIPQNVE
+886 LYQYRNVPRIPQNVDK
-901 NVQYTQETSSYSQ
+901 VQFTQETSYSQ
-914 VPQMPISHQI
+914 VPQLPISHQI
-924 SQIPN
+924 SQIPD

-934 PSQRKLIIPIES
+934 PSQRKLIIPIKS
-946 TAPDYKSPITLSLP
+946 TVPDYNSPITLSLP
-960 RTHEEQ
+960 RTHDEQ
-966 ENIREEPMEYNQ
+966 ENIREEQMEYNQ
-978 EEYQQEPEPKYE
+978 DEYQQEQEPRYE
-990 LNPVPSLPQISPL
+990 LNPVPSLPQMSPL
-1003 DLNRAQFVKSTQT
+1003 DLNKVQFVKSTQT
-1016 INDLL
+1016 INELL
-1021 NRGSQ
+1021 NRASQ
-1026 ANLDDADNYD
+1026 ANLDEADNYE
-1036 QFRTTSR
+1036 QFRTT

-1053 NPPPQVIP
+1053 NP
-1061 QPQIMSPLQQSI
+1061 QPQIMSPLQQSM
-1073 VPNYND
+1073 VTNYND

-1112 YKNKI
+1112 YKYKI

-1126 SEVNALKAENEA
+1126 SEVNALKAENEV

-1144 QLSKMKD
+1144 ELSKLKD
-1151 SSAEVQMF
+1151 SSAEVKML

-1171 KAYELELLKGRLDE
+1171 KAYELELLKGRLNE

-1190 EKVNELSGVKD
+1190 DKVNELSGVKD

-1212 ISQISDMEEQL
+1212 ISQMSDMEEQL

-1248 EKVQYEE
+1248 ERVQYEE

-1269 RNTGVL
+1269 RNTGL
-1275 SNMSNILS
+1275 RSNISNILS
-1283 PGMESKHLLFE
+1283 PGMESKHLFFE
-1294 EKQQNQ
+1294 EKQQSQ

-1357 LIETDKGK
+1357 LVETDKGK
-1365 RFGGFTTCNWRG
+1365 RFGGFTACSWRG

-1424 YDNAFSRGGTTFE
+1424 YDNAFSKGGTTFE

>member
-20 TTSLIINSIR
+20 TTSLVINSIR

-52 LNTIFDMVKTPL
+52 LSTIFDMIKTPL

-89 IIFFIKMNGINN
+89 IIFFNKTNGINS

-139 EINSIKQSSNLN
+139 EINSIKQSSTLN

-161 DNKLLVELKSGSNAQ
+161 DNKLLVELQ
-176 IDTTQLLGQQSTT
+176 GQQTTASNINKFVTT
-189 SNINEYVSSIPTT
+189 SENKYIPSTQVTTANINEY
-202 GITTTSEHKYI
+202 
-213 PTTQVSTAKLN
+213 
-224 EYNIP
+224 IP
-229 TTQTTISNINGS
+229 TTQTTISNISGNI
-241 VPTNQ
+241 PTKQ
-246 ATTTTTTQLLTNYIP
+246 ATTTTTTQIASNYIP
-261 SSSETQLS
+261 SSSEAQL

-282 ITNAPTFGSFSQPPQ
+282 ITNIGTFDSFSQPSQ
-297 VQTQTR
+297 IQTQTQTR
-303 IKSYDNAGDNATQ
+303 IETYDNAGGDSATQ
-316 LSFQELTPNNISQL
+316 LSFQELVPNNISQL

-341 STTTNLG
+341 STNNLG
-348 GFVDTQ
+348 GLEYTNTQ
-354 TPITQYPTYDATTT
+354 TSVSQYPTYGTTT

-373 NLPKSTVT
+373 NLPKTTIS

-394 TIPNIT
+394 NIPNF
-400 TESPFPK
+400 ESPFPK
-407 TTLPRI
+407 TTIPRI
-413 QQSHT
+413 QQSQT

-425 NKLLKNEPIYS
+425 NKLLKNEPLYS
-436 QNVPYGQTHTS
+436 QTIPGQTTS

-452 DSKTYNITPTV
+452 DSRTYNITPMV

-472 GQLATGYGLL
+472 ESLASGYGML
-482 SPQKTSNIQ
+482 SPQKTSTIQ
-491 RGYLSPKAQR
+491 KGYLSPKAQR

-507 KGFDFSTNVTSGV
+507 KGFDLTTNA
-520 PQYQTKTT
+520 
-528 HITQTSELPQY
+528 TSEVPQY
-539 QTVSNLPGTV
+539 QTVSNIPQNI
-549 QTLQVPTTSQDF
+549 QTSQIPTTSQDF
-561 DYEQFISKSQ
+561 DYQQYITNSQ
-571 AAQTQNENQFPGT
+571 ETQTQNENQFPGT
-584 IQTLQIPTTTQEYL
+584 IQTLQIPTTTTQEYI
-598 NKSQAVQTQKDTTQI
+598 NKSQAV
-613 SKPIQTL
+613 
-620 QVPTTSQEFDYQQF
+620 
-634 INKSQAAQTQ
+634 
-644 NENQF
+644 
-649 PGTVQTLQIPTTS
+649 
-662 QDFDYQ
+662 
-668 QLINKSQAAQTQKGT
+668 
-683 TQVSRPI
+683 
-690 QTSQIPTTSQDFDYQ
+690 
-705 QLINKS
+705 
-711 QAAQTQKGTAQVSRP
+711 
-726 IQTSQIPTTSQGF
+726 
-739 DYQQYL
+739 
-745 NKSQAAQTQNENQF
+745 QTQNENQF

-764 TLQAPTTSQDF
+764 TLQMPSTSPEF
-775 DYQQFINKSQAAQTQ
+775 DYQQYINKSQAVQTQ
-790 NDTTQVSKP
+790 N
-799 IQTSQIPTTS
+799 
-809 QDFDYQQLINKSQA
+809 
-823 AQTQKDTT
+823 DTT
-831 QVSRPIQTSQIPTTS
+831 QVSRPIQTV
-846 QGFDYQQFI
+846 D
-855 NKSQAAQTQNDAQV
+855 
-869 SRPIQT
+869 
-875 LNSLQQPKINE
+875 SLQQPKINE
-886 LYKYQNVPRIPQNVE
+886 LYQYRNVPRIPQNVDK
-901 NVQYTQETSSYSQ
+901 VQFTQETSYSQ
-914 VPQMPISHQI
+914 VPQLPISHQI
-924 SQIPN
+924 SQIPD

-934 PSQRKLIIPIES
+934 PSQRKLIIPIKS
-946 TAPDYKSPITLSLP
+946 TVPDYNSPITLSLP
-960 RTHEEQ
+960 RTHDEQ
-966 ENIREEPMEYNQ
+966 ENIREEQMEYNQ
-978 EEYQQEPEPKYE
+978 DEYQQEQEPRYE
-990 LNPVPSLPQISPL
+990 LNPVPSLPQMSPL
-1003 DLNRAQFVKSTQT
+1003 DLNKVQFVKSTQT
-1016 INDLL
+1016 INELL
-1021 NRGSQ
+1021 NRASQ
-1026 ANLDDADNYD
+1026 ANLDEADNYE
-1036 QFRTTSR
+1036 QFRTT

-1053 NPPPQVIP
+1053 NP
-1061 QPQIMSPLQQSI
+1061 QPQIMSPLQQSM
-1073 VPNYND
+1073 VTNYND

-1112 YKNKI
+1112 YKYKI

-1126 SEVNALKAENEA
+1126 SEVNALKAENEV

-1144 QLSKMKD
+1144 ELSKLKD
-1151 SSAEVQMF
+1151 SSAEVKML

-1171 KAYELELLKGRLDE
+1171 KAYELELLKGRLNE

-1190 EKVNELSGVKD
+1190 DKVNELSGVKD

-1212 ISQISDMEEQL
+1212 ISQMSDMEEQL

-1248 EKVQYEE
+1248 ERVQYEE

-1269 RNTGVL
+1269 RNTGL
-1275 SNMSNILS
+1275 RSNISNILS
-1283 PGMESKHLLFE
+1283 PGMESKHLFFE
-1294 EKQQNQ
+1294 EKQQSQ

-1357 LIETDKGK
+1357 LVETDKGK
-1365 RFGGFTTCNWRG
+1365 RFGGFTACSWRG

-1424 YDNAFSRGGTTFE
+1424 YDNAFSKGGTTFE

>member
-20 TTSLIINSIR
+20 TTSLVINSIR

-52 LNTIFDMVKTPL
+52 LSTIFDMIKTPL

-89 IIFFIKMNGINN
+89 IIFFNKTNGINS

-139 EINSIKQSSNLN
+139 EINSIKQSSTLN

-161 DNKLLVELKSGSNAQ
+161 DNKLLVELQ
-176 IDTTQLLGQQSTT
+176 GQQTTASNINKFVTT
-189 SNINEYVSSIPTT
+189 SENKYIPSTQVNTANINEY
-202 GITTTSEHKYI
+202 
-213 PTTQVSTAKLN
+213 
-224 EYNIP
+224 IP
-229 TTQTTISNINGS
+229 TTQTTISNISGNI
-241 VPTNQ
+241 PTKQ
-246 ATTTTTTQLLTNYIP
+246 ATTTTTTTQIVSNYIP
-261 SSSETQLS
+261 SGSEAQLI
-269 SNFAP
+269 NFAP

-282 ITNAPTFGSFSQPPQ
+282 ITNIGTFDSFSQPSQ
-297 VQTQTR
+297 IQTQTQTR
-303 IKSYDNAGDNATQ
+303 IETYDNAGGDSATQ
-316 LSFQELTPNNISQL
+316 LSFQELVPNNISQL

-341 STTTNLG
+341 STNNLG
-348 GFVDTQ
+348 GLEYTNTQ
-354 TPITQYPTYDATTT
+354 TAVSQYPTYGTTT

-373 NLPKSTVT
+373 NLPKTTIS

-394 TIPNIT
+394 NIPNF
-400 TESPFPK
+400 ESPFPK
-407 TTLPRI
+407 TTIPRI
-413 QQSHT
+413 QQSQT

-425 NKLLKNEPIYS
+425 NKLLKNEPLYS
-436 QNVPYGQTHTS
+436 QTIPGQTTS

-452 DSKTYNITPTV
+452 DSRTYNITPMV

-472 GQLATGYGLL
+472 ESLASGYGML
-482 SPQKTSNIQ
+482 SPQKTSTIQ
-491 RGYLSPKAQR
+491 KGYLSPKAQR

-507 KGFDFSTNVTSGV
+507 KGFDLTTNA
-520 PQYQTKTT
+520 
-528 HITQTSELPQY
+528 TSEVPQY
-539 QTVSNLPGTV
+539 QTVSNIPQNI
-549 QTLQVPTTSQDF
+549 QTSQIPTTSQDF
-561 DYEQFISKSQ
+561 DYQQYITNSQ
-571 AAQTQNENQFPGT
+571 ETQTQNENQFPGT
-584 IQTLQIPTTTQEYL
+584 IQTLQIPTTTTQEYI
-598 NKSQAVQTQKDTTQI
+598 NKSQAVQTQNDAQI
-613 SKPIQTL
+613 A
-620 QVPTTSQEFDYQQF
+620 TS
-634 INKSQAAQTQ
+634 
-644 NENQF
+644 
-649 PGTVQTLQIPTTS
+649 
-662 QDFDYQ
+662 
-668 QLINKSQAAQTQKGT
+668 
-683 TQVSRPI
+683 I
-690 QTSQIPTTSQDFDYQ
+690 QTSQIPTTSPEFDYQ
-705 QLINKS
+705 QYINKS
-711 QAAQTQKGTAQVSRP
+711 QAV
-726 IQTSQIPTTSQGF
+726 
-739 DYQQYL
+739 
-745 NKSQAAQTQNENQF
+745 QTQN
-759 PGTIQ
+759 
-764 TLQAPTTSQDF
+764 
-775 DYQQFINKSQAAQTQ
+775 
-790 NDTTQVSKP
+790 
-799 IQTSQIPTTS
+799 
-809 QDFDYQQLINKSQA
+809 
-823 AQTQKDTT
+823 DTT
-831 QVSRPIQTSQIPTTS
+831 QVSRPIQTV
-846 QGFDYQQFI
+846 D
-855 NKSQAAQTQNDAQV
+855 
-869 SRPIQT
+869 
-875 LNSLQQPKINE
+875 SLQQPKINE
-886 LYKYQNVPRIPQNVE
+886 LYQYRNVPRIPQNVDK
-901 NVQYTQETSSYSQ
+901 VQFTQETSYSQ
-914 VPQMPISHQI
+914 VPQIPISHQI
-924 SQIPN
+924 SQIPD

-934 PSQRKLIIPIES
+934 PSQRKLIIPIKS
-946 TAPDYKSPITLSLP
+946 TVPDYNSPITLSLP
-960 RTHEEQ
+960 RTHDEQ
-966 ENIREEPMEYNQ
+966 ENIREEQMEYNQ
-978 EEYQQEPEPKYE
+978 DEYQQEQEPRYE
-990 LNPVPSLPQISPL
+990 LNPVPSLPQMSPL
-1003 DLNRAQFVKSTQT
+1003 DLNKVQFVKSTQT
-1016 INDLL
+1016 INELL
-1021 NRGSQ
+1021 NRASQ
-1026 ANLDDADNYD
+1026 ANLDEADNYE
-1036 QFRTTSR
+1036 QFRTT

-1053 NPPPQVIP
+1053 NP
-1061 QPQIMSPLQQSI
+1061 QPQIMSPLQQSM
-1073 VPNYND
+1073 VTNYND

-1112 YKNKI
+1112 YKYKI

-1126 SEVNALKAENEA
+1126 SEVNALKAENEV

-1144 QLSKMKD
+1144 ELSKLKD
-1151 SSAEVQMF
+1151 SSAEVKML

-1171 KAYELELLKGRLDE
+1171 KAYELELLKGRLNE

-1190 EKVNELSGVKD
+1190 DKVNELSGVKD

-1248 EKVQYEE
+1248 ERVQYEE

-1269 RNTGVL
+1269 RNTGL
-1275 SNMSNILS
+1275 RSNISNILS
-1283 PGMESKHLLFE
+1283 PGMESKHLFFE
-1294 EKQQNQ
+1294 EKQQSQ

-1357 LIETDKGK
+1357 LVETDKGK
-1365 RFGGFTTCNWRG
+1365 RFGGFTACSWRG

-1424 YDNAFSRGGTTFE
+1424 YDNAFSKGGTTFE